1 MDKRLLVKRTLG
13 CVCAATM
20 MGATLVTHHDS
31 LNTVIAEEKT
41 VQVQKELPFIDSL
54 HYLSENSKKEFKEEL
69 SKVGEASQK
78 VKEILAKA
86 QQADKQA
93 QALAEM
99 KIPEKIPMKPLHGP
113 LYGGY
118 FRTWHDKTS
127 DPSEKDK
134 VNSMGEL
141 PKEVDLAFVFHD
153 WTKDYSLFWK
163 ELATK
168 HVPKLNKQGTRV
180 IRTIPWR
187 FLAGGDNSGIAEDA
201 SKYPNTPEGN
211 KALAKAIVDEYVYK
225 YNLDGLDVDI
235 ERDSIPKVNG
245 EVSDENL
252 KRSIHVFEEI
262 GKLIGPKG
270 ADKSRLFI
278 MDSTYMADKN
288 PLIERGAPY
297 IDLLLVQVYG
307 ARGEQGEFQNDTK
320 LVTETPE
327 ERWQGYSKYIRPEQ
341 YMVGF
346 SFYEEKAG
354 SGNLWYDINTRKD
367 EDTANGINTDITG
380 TRAERYARWQPK
392 TGGVKGGIFSYA
404 VDRDGVAHQPEK
416 VAQQDKRS
424 QMQVD
429 EITDNIFHSDYSVSK
444 ALKQVML
451 KDKSYDLID
460 EKDFPDKALR
470 EAVIAQVGTRKGD
483 LERFNGTLRLDN
495 PAIQSLEGLNKF
507 KKLSQLDLIGLSRI
521 TKLDRSVL
529 PANMKS
535 GKDTLETVLETYK
548 KNSKEEPATIPPVSL
563 TISGLTGLKELD
575 LSGFDRETLA
585 GLDAATLTSLEK
597 VDISGNKLDLA
608 PGTENRQIFDVM
620 RSTVSNHVRS
630 NEQTV
635 RFDKQKPTG
644 HYPTTYGTT
653 SLRLP
658 KAEGNIDLQSRLLF
672 GTVTNQGT
680 LINSEADYK
689 AYQNQKIAGR
699 NFVDPDYHYN
709 NFKVS
714 YDNYTLTVTDSTLG
728 TTTDKRLATDK
739 EETYNVDFFSPA
751 DKTKAVH
758 TAKVIVGDEKTM
770 MVNLAE
776 GATVIGGSA
785 DSVNARKVFDGKI
798 QSNLLTFDNQASIIF
813 EIKDPSL
820 AKYWRLFNDSSKDKD
835 DYIKEAK
842 LEVFTGQLNAEAD
855 VKTSLEK
862 SGDWV
867 TVSTYSGEEKVYSH
881 SLDNISAKYWRVT
894 VDTKGGQYSSPSL
907 PELQILGY
915 PLPNADAIMKTVTAA
930 KELSQQKDK
939 FPQQVLGELITK
951 EAAVE
956 ASLTS
961 KMFDIAVINTNVE
974 ALKNVVDEC
983 LAYDKNKETAFKA
996 TEDYRAAVNRIKAER
1011 VTAEEM
1017 AQFKDLTE
1025 KAAWLNSKIEAKL
1038 ADRGYDTDLMG
1049 LVDKLTPITE
1059 ALKLFA
1065 K

>member
-1 MDKRLLVKRTLG
+1 M
-13 CVCAATM
+13 
-20 MGATLVTHHDS
+20 
-31 LNTVIAEEKT
+31 
-41 VQVQKELPFIDSL
+41 

-69 SKVGEASQK
+69 SKAGQESQK

-93 QALAEM
+93 QELAKM

-127 DPSEKDK
+127 DPTEKDK

-141 PKEVDLAFVFHD
+141 PKEVDLAFIFHD

-187 FLAGGDNSGIAEDA
+187 FLAGGDNSGIAEDT

-225 YNLDGLDVDI
+225 YNLDGLDVDV
-235 ERDSIPKVNG
+235 EHDSIPKVDKKEDTAG
-245 EVSDENL
+245 VE
-252 KRSIHVFEEI
+252 RSIQVFEEI

-270 ADKSRLFI
+270 VDKSRLFI

-297 IDLLLVQVYG
+297 INLLLVQVYG
-307 ARGEQGEFQNDTK
+307 SQGEKGGWEPVSNRPEKTM
-320 LVTETPE
+320 E

-341 YMVGF
+341 YMIGF
-346 SFYEEKAG
+346 SFYEERAG
-354 SGNLWYDINTRKD
+354 SGNLWYDINVED
-367 EDTANGINTDITG
+367 ESNPNIGKEIKG
-380 TRAERYARWQPK
+380 TRAERYAKWQPK

-404 VDRDGVAHQPEK
+404 VDRDGVAHPK
-416 VAQQDKRS
+416 KNGYKNPKL
-424 QMQVD
+424 
-429 EITDNIFHSDYSVSK
+429 DNIVTSDYSVSK
-444 ALKQVML
+444 ALKTVML

-470 EAVIAQVGTRKGD
+470 EAVMAQVGTRKGD

-507 KKLSQLDLIGLSRI
+507 KKLAQLDLIGLSCI
-521 TKLDRSVL
+521 TKLDQSVL
-529 PANMKS
+529 PANMKP

-548 KNSKEEPATIPPVSL
+548 KDNKEEPATIPPVSL
-563 TISGLTGLKELD
+563 KVSGLTGLKELD

-608 PGTENRQIFDVM
+608 PGTENRQIFDTM
-620 RSTVSNHVRS
+620 LSTVSNHVGS
-630 NEQTV
+630 NKQTV
-635 RFDKQKPTG
+635 KFDKQKPTG
-644 HYPTTYGTT
+644 HYPDTYGKT

-658 KAEGNIDLQSRLLF
+658 VANEKVDLQSQLLF

-689 AYQNQKIAGR
+689 AYQNHKIAGR
-699 NFVDPDYHYN
+699 SFVDSNYHYN

-714 YDNYTLTVTDSTLG
+714 YESYTVKVTDSTLG
-728 TTTDKRLATDK
+728 TTTDKTLATDK
-739 EETYNVDFFSPA
+739 EETYKVDFFSPA

-776 GATVIGGSA
+776 GATVIKSEN
-785 DSVNARKVFDGKI
+785 DENAKKVFNGI
-798 QSNLLTFDNQASIIF
+798 MEYNPISTQNRASIIF

-820 AKYWRLFNDSSKDKD
+820 AKYWRLFNDSSKDKK

-862 SGDWV
+862 SDDWQ
-867 TVSTYSGEEKVYSH
+867 TVSTYSGQEQVFSH
-881 SLDNISAKYWRVT
+881 ALDNISAKYWRIT
-894 VDTKGGQYSSPSL
+894 VDTKGGNYSWPSL

-915 PLPNADAIMKTVTAA
+915 PLPNADTIMKTVTTA
-930 KELSQQKDK
+930 KGLSQQKDK
-939 FPQQVLGELITK
+939 FSQKMLDELK
-951 EAAVE
+951 
-956 ASLTS
+956 
-961 KMFDIAVINTNVE
+961 
-974 ALKNVVDEC
+974 
-983 LAYDKNKETAFKA
+983 
-996 TEDYRAAVNRIKAER
+996 IK
-1011 VTAEEM
+1011 EM
-1017 AQFKDLTE
+1017 ALETS
-1025 KAAWLNSKIEAKL
+1025 LNSKIFDVTAIN
-1038 ADRGYDTDLMG
+1038 ANAG
-1049 LVDKLTPITE
+1049 V
-1059 ALKLFA
+1059 LKDCIEKRQLL
-1065 K
+1065 KK

>member
-1 MDKRLLVKRTLG
+1 MDKHLLVKRTLG
-13 CVCAATM
+13 CVCAATL
-20 MGATLVTHHDS
+20 MGAALATHHDS
-31 LNTVIAEEKT
+31 LNTVKAEEKT
-41 VQVQKELPFIDSL
+41 VQVQKELSSIDSL

-69 SKVGEASQK
+69 SKEKVPEK

-93 QALAEM
+93 QELAKM

-127 DPSEKDK
+127 DPTEKDK

-141 PKEVDLAFVFHD
+141 PKEVDLAFIFHD

-187 FLAGGDNSGIAEDA
+187 FLAGGDNSGIAEDT

-225 YNLDGLDVDI
+225 YNLDGLDVDV
-235 ERDSIPKVNG
+235 EHDSIPKVDKKEDTAG
-245 EVSDENL
+245 VE
-252 KRSIHVFEEI
+252 RSIQVFEEI

-297 IDLLLVQVYG
+297 INLLLVQVYG
-307 ARGEQGEFQNDTK
+307 SQGEKGGWEPVSNRPEKTM
-320 LVTETPE
+320 E

-341 YMVGF
+341 YMIGF
-346 SFYEEKAG
+346 SFYEERAG
-354 SGNLWYDINTRKD
+354 SGNLWYDINSRKD
-367 EDTANGINTDITG
+367 DDKANGINTDITG

-404 VDRDGVAHQPEK
+404 IDRDGVAHQPEK

-424 QMQVD
+424 QTQVD

-444 ALKQVML
+444 ALKTVML

-470 EAVIAQVGTRKGD
+470 EAVMAQVGTRKGD

-507 KKLSQLDLIGLSRI
+507 KKLAQLDLIGLSRI
-521 TKLDRSVL
+521 TKLDQSVL
-529 PANMKS
+529 PANMKP

-548 KNSKEEPATIPPVSL
+548 KDNKEEPATIPPVSL
-563 TISGLTGLKELD
+563 KVSGLTGLKELD

-608 PGTENRQIFDVM
+608 PGTENRQIFDTM
-620 RSTVSNHVRS
+620 LSTVSNHVGS

-635 RFDKQKPTG
+635 KFDKQKPTG
-644 HYPTTYGTT
+644 HYPDTYGKT

-658 KAEGNIDLQSRLLF
+658 VAEGNIDLQSQLLF

-689 AYQNQKIAGR
+689 AYQNHKIAGR
-699 NFVDPDYHYN
+699 SFVDSNYHYN

-714 YDNYTLTVTDSTLG
+714 YENYTVKVTDSTLG
-728 TTTDKRLATDK
+728 TTTDKTLATDK
-739 EETYNVDFFSPA
+739 EETYKVDFFSPA

-758 TAKVIVGDEKTM
+758 TAKVIIGDEKTM

-785 DSVNARKVFDGKI
+785 DSQAALKAFDGVI
-798 QSNLLTFDNQASIIF
+798 EYNPISTQNRASIIF
-813 EIKDPSL
+813 EMKDPSL
-820 AKYWRLFNDSSKDKD
+820 AKYWRLFNDSSKGED

-862 SGDWV
+862 SDDWQ
-867 TVSTYSGEEKVYSH
+867 TVSTYSGQEQVFSH
-881 SLDNISAKYWRVT
+881 ALDNISAKYWRIT
-894 VDTKGGQYSSPSL
+894 VDNKKNQYGYVSL

-915 PLPNADAIMKTVTAA
+915 PLPNADTIMKTVTTA

-939 FPQQVLGELITK
+939 FSQKMLDELK
-951 EAAVE
+951 
-956 ASLTS
+956 
-961 KMFDIAVINTNVE
+961 
-974 ALKNVVDEC
+974 
-983 LAYDKNKETAFKA
+983 
-996 TEDYRAAVNRIKAER
+996 IK
-1011 VTAEEM
+1011 EM
-1017 AQFKDLTE
+1017 ALETS
-1025 KAAWLNSKIEAKL
+1025 LNSKIFDVTAIN
-1038 ADRGYDTDLMG
+1038 ANAG
-1049 LVDKLTPITE
+1049 V
-1059 ALKLFA
+1059 LKDCIEKRQLL
-1065 K
+1065 KK

>member
-1 MDKRLLVKRTLG
+1 MDKHLLVKRTLG
-13 CVCAATM
+13 CVCAATL
-20 MGATLVTHHDS
+20 MGAALATHHDS
-31 LNTVIAEEKT
+31 LNTVKAEEKT
-41 VQVQKELPFIDSL
+41 VQVQKELPSIDSL

-69 SKVGEASQK
+69 SKEKVPEK
-78 VKEILAKA
+78 VKEILEKA

-93 QALAEM
+93 QELAKM

-127 DPSEKDK
+127 DPTEKDK

-141 PKEVDLAFVFHD
+141 PKEVDLAFIFHD

-187 FLAGGDNSGIAEDA
+187 FLAGGDNSGIAEDT

-225 YNLDGLDVDI
+225 YNLDGLDVDV
-235 ERDSIPKVNG
+235 EHDSIPKVDKK
-245 EVSDENL
+245 EDTASVE
-252 KRSIHVFEEI
+252 RSIQVFEEI

-297 IDLLLVQVYG
+297 INLLLVQVYG
-307 ARGEQGEFQNDTK
+307 SQGEKGVFQNDTK
-320 LVTETPE
+320 LVTDTPE

-341 YMVGF
+341 YMIGF
-346 SFYEEKAG
+346 SFYEERAG
-354 SGNLWYDINTRKD
+354 SGNLWYDINSRKD
-367 EDTANGINTDITG
+367 EDKANGINTDITG

-404 VDRDGVAHQPEK
+404 IDRDGVAHQPEK
-416 VAQQDKRS
+416 VAQQDKRR
-424 QMQVD
+424 QTQVD

-444 ALKQVML
+444 ALKTVML

-470 EAVIAQVGTRKGD
+470 EAVMAQVGTRKGD

-507 KKLSQLDLIGLSRI
+507 KKLAQLDLIGLSRI
-521 TKLDRSVL
+521 TKLDQSVL
-529 PANMKS
+529 PANMKP

-548 KNSKEEPATIPPVSL
+548 KDNKEEPATIPPVSL
-563 TISGLTGLKELD
+563 KVSGLTGLKELD

-608 PGTENRQIFDVM
+608 PGTENRQIFDTM
-620 RSTVSNHVRS
+620 LSTVSNHVGS
-630 NEQTV
+630 NKQTV
-635 RFDKQKPTG
+635 KFDKQKPTG
-644 HYPTTYGTT
+644 HYPDTYGKT

-658 KAEGNIDLQSRLLF
+658 VANEKVDLQSQLLF

-689 AYQNQKIAGR
+689 AYQNHKIVGR
-699 NFVDPDYHYN
+699 SFVDSNYHYN

-714 YDNYTLTVTDSTLG
+714 YESYTVKVTDSTLG
-728 TTTDKRLATDK
+728 TTTDKTLATDK
-739 EETYNVDFFSPA
+739 EETYKVDFFSPA

-776 GATVIGGSA
+776 GATVIKSEN
-785 DSVNARKVFDGKI
+785 DENAKKVFNGI
-798 QSNLLTFDNQASIIF
+798 MEYNPISTQNRASIIF
-813 EIKDPSL
+813 EMKDPSL
-820 AKYWRLFNDSSKDKD
+820 AKYWRLFNDSSKDKK

-862 SGDWV
+862 SDDWQ
-867 TVSTYSGEEKVYSH
+867 TVSTYSGQEQVFSH
-881 SLDNISAKYWRVT
+881 ALDNISAKYWRIT
-894 VDTKGGQYSSPSL
+894 VDTKGGNYSWPSL

-915 PLPNADAIMKTVTAA
+915 PLPNADTIMKTVTTA
-930 KELSQQKDK
+930 KGLSQQKDK
-939 FPQQVLGELITK
+939 FSQKMLDELK
-951 EAAVE
+951 
-956 ASLTS
+956 
-961 KMFDIAVINTNVE
+961 
-974 ALKNVVDEC
+974 
-983 LAYDKNKETAFKA
+983 
-996 TEDYRAAVNRIKAER
+996 IK
-1011 VTAEEM
+1011 EM
-1017 AQFKDLTE
+1017 ALETS
-1025 KAAWLNSKIEAKL
+1025 LNSKIFDVTAIN
-1038 ADRGYDTDLMG
+1038 ANAG
-1049 LVDKLTPITE
+1049 V
-1059 ALKLFA
+1059 LKDCIEKRQLL
-1065 K
+1065 KK

>member
-1 MDKRLLVKRTLG
+1 
-13 CVCAATM
+13 
-20 MGATLVTHHDS
+20 
-31 LNTVIAEEKT
+31 
-41 VQVQKELPFIDSL
+41 
-54 HYLSENSKKEFKEEL
+54 
-69 SKVGEASQK
+69 
-78 VKEILAKA
+78 
-86 QQADKQA
+86 
-93 QALAEM
+93 
-99 KIPEKIPMKPLHGP
+99 
-113 LYGGY
+113 
-118 FRTWHDKTS
+118 
-127 DPSEKDK
+127 
-134 VNSMGEL
+134 
-141 PKEVDLAFVFHD
+141 
-153 WTKDYSLFWK
+153 
-163 ELATK
+163 
-168 HVPKLNKQGTRV
+168 
-180 IRTIPWR
+180 
-187 FLAGGDNSGIAEDA
+187 
-201 SKYPNTPEGN
+201 
-211 KALAKAIVDEYVYK
+211 
-225 YNLDGLDVDI
+225 
-235 ERDSIPKVNG
+235 
-245 EVSDENL
+245 
-252 KRSIHVFEEI
+252 
-262 GKLIGPKG
+262 
-270 ADKSRLFI
+270 
-278 MDSTYMADKN
+278 
-288 PLIERGAPY
+288 
-297 IDLLLVQVYG
+297 
-307 ARGEQGEFQNDTK
+307 
-320 LVTETPE
+320 
-327 ERWQGYSKYIRPEQ
+327 
-341 YMVGF
+341 
-346 SFYEEKAG
+346 
-354 SGNLWYDINTRKD
+354 
-367 EDTANGINTDITG
+367 
-380 TRAERYARWQPK
+380 
-392 TGGVKGGIFSYA
+392 
-404 VDRDGVAHQPEK
+404 
-416 VAQQDKRS
+416 
-424 QMQVD
+424 
-429 EITDNIFHSDYSVSK
+429 
-444 ALKQVML
+444 
-451 KDKSYDLID
+451 
-460 EKDFPDKALR
+460 
-470 EAVIAQVGTRKGD
+470 
-483 LERFNGTLRLDN
+483 
-495 PAIQSLEGLNKF
+495 
-507 KKLSQLDLIGLSRI
+507 
-521 TKLDRSVL
+521 
-529 PANMKS
+529 MKS

-620 RSTVSNHVRS
+620 RSTVSNHVGS

-644 HYPTTYGTT
+644 HYPTTYSTT

-658 KAEGNIDLQSRLLF
+658 VAEGNIDLQSRLLF

-689 AYQNQKIAGR
+689 AYQNQKIAGH

-776 GATVIGGSA
+776 GATVIKSEN
-785 DSVNARKVFDGKI
+785 DENAKKVFNGIMEYNPLSFNNK
-798 QSNLLTFDNQASIIF
+798 SSIIF

-867 TVSTYSGEEKVYSH
+867 TVSTYSGEEKIYSH

-894 VDTKGGQYSSPSL
+894 VDTKGGNYSWPSL

-939 FPQQVLGELITK
+939 FPQQVLDELTAK
-951 EAAVE
+951 EAVVE
-956 ASLTS
+956 ASLNS
-961 KMFDIAVINTNVE
+961 KLFDTAVINTNVE

-983 LAYDKNKETAFKA
+983 LAYDKNKETAFKV
-996 TEDYRAAVNRIKAER
+996 TEDYQAAVNRIKAER
-1011 VTAEEM
+1011 VTVEEM

-1025 KAAWLNSKIEAKL
+1025 KATSLNSKIEAKL
-1038 ADRGYDTDLMG
+1038 SDRGYDEDLMG
-1049 LVDKLTPITE
+1049 LVDKLTHITE

>member
-1 MDKRLLVKRTLG
+1 
-13 CVCAATM
+13 
-20 MGATLVTHHDS
+20 
-31 LNTVIAEEKT
+31 
-41 VQVQKELPFIDSL
+41 
-54 HYLSENSKKEFKEEL
+54 
-69 SKVGEASQK
+69 
-78 VKEILAKA
+78 
-86 QQADKQA
+86 
-93 QALAEM
+93 
-99 KIPEKIPMKPLHGP
+99 MKPLHGP

-127 DPSEKDK
+127 DPTEKDK

-141 PKEVDLAFVFHD
+141 PKEVDLAFIFHD

-187 FLAGGDNSGIAEDA
+187 FLAGGDNSGIAEDT

-225 YNLDGLDVDI
+225 YNLDGLDVDV
-235 ERDSIPKVNG
+235 EHDSIPKVNG
-245 EVSDENL
+245 KASDENL
-252 KRSIHVFEEI
+252 KRSIDVFEEI

-270 ADKSRLFI
+270 VDKSRLFI

-341 YMVGF
+341 YMIGF
-346 SFYEEKAG
+346 SFYEERAG
-354 SGNLWYDINTRKD
+354 SGNLWYDINSRKD
-367 EDTANGINTDITG
+367 DDKANGINTDITG

-404 VDRDGVAHQPEK
+404 IDRDGVAHQPKQIAEK
-416 VAQQDKRS
+416 DK
-424 QMQVD
+424 QNVKNNQPQIP

-444 ALKQVML
+444 ALKTVML

-470 EAVIAQVGTRKGD
+470 EAVMAQVGTRKGD

-507 KKLSQLDLIGLSRI
+507 KKLAQLDLIGLSRI
-521 TKLDRSVL
+521 TKLDQSVL
-529 PANMKS
+529 PANMKP

-548 KNSKEEPATIPPVSL
+548 KDNKEEPATIPPVSL
-563 TISGLTGLKELD
+563 KVSGLTGLKELD

-608 PGTENRQIFDVM
+608 PGTENRQIFDTM
-620 RSTVSNHVRS
+620 LSTISNHVGS

-635 RFDKQKPTG
+635 KFDKQKPTG
-644 HYPTTYGTT
+644 HYPDTYGKT

-658 KAEGNIDLQSRLLF
+658 VAEGNIDLQSQLLF

-689 AYQNQKIAGR
+689 AYQNHKIAGR
-699 NFVDPDYHYN
+699 SFVDSNYHYN

-714 YDNYTLTVTDSTLG
+714 YENYTVKVTDSTLG
-728 TTTDKRLATDK
+728 TTTDKTLATDK
-739 EETYNVDFFSPA
+739 EETYKVDFFSPA

-785 DSVNARKVFDGKI
+785 DSQAALKAFDGVI
-798 QSNLLTFDNQASIIF
+798 EYNPISTQNRASIIF
-813 EIKDPSL
+813 EMKDPSL
-820 AKYWRLFNDSSKDKD
+820 AKYWRLFNDSSKGED

-862 SGDWV
+862 SDDWQ
-867 TVSTYSGEEKVYSH
+867 TVSTYSGQEQVFSH
-881 SLDNISAKYWRVT
+881 ALDNISAKYWRVT
-894 VDTKGGQYSSPSL
+894 VDTKGGNYSWPSL

-915 PLPNADAIMKTVTAA
+915 PLPNADTIMKTVTTA

-939 FPQQVLGELITK
+939 FSQKILDELK
-951 EAAVE
+951 
-956 ASLTS
+956 
-961 KMFDIAVINTNVE
+961 
-974 ALKNVVDEC
+974 
-983 LAYDKNKETAFKA
+983 
-996 TEDYRAAVNRIKAER
+996 IK
-1011 VTAEEM
+1011 EM
-1017 AQFKDLTE
+1017 ALETS
-1025 KAAWLNSKIEAKL
+1025 LNSKIFDVTAID
-1038 ADRGYDTDLMG
+1038 ANAG
-1049 LVDKLTPITE
+1049 V
-1059 ALKLFA
+1059 LKDCIEKRQLL
-1065 K
+1065 KK

>member
-1 MDKRLLVKRTLG
+1 MDKHLLVKRTLG
-13 CVCAATM
+13 CVCAATL
-20 MGATLVTHHDS
+20 MGAALATHHDS
-31 LNTVIAEEKT
+31 LNTVKAEEKT
-41 VQVQKELPFIDSL
+41 VQVQKELSSIDSL

-69 SKVGEASQK
+69 SKARQESQK

-93 QALAEM
+93 QELAKM

-127 DPSEKDK
+127 DPTEKDK

-141 PKEVDLAFVFHD
+141 PKEVDLAFIFHD

-225 YNLDGLDVDI
+225 YNLDGLDVDV
-235 ERDSIPKVNG
+235 EHDSIPKVNG
-245 EVSDENL
+245 EASDENL
-252 KRSIHVFEEI
+252 KRSIDVFEEI

-270 ADKSRLFI
+270 TDKSRLFI

-288 PLIERGAPY
+288 PLIEQGAPY
-297 IDLLLVQVYG
+297 INLLLVQVYG
-307 ARGEQGEFQNDTK
+307 SQGEKGGWEPVSNRPEKTM
-320 LVTETPE
+320 E

-341 YMVGF
+341 YMIGF
-346 SFYEEKAG
+346 SFYEERAG
-354 SGNLWYDINTRKD
+354 SGNLWYDINVED
-367 EDTANGINTDITG
+367 ESNPNIGKEIKG
-380 TRAERYARWQPK
+380 TRAERYAKWQPK

-404 VDRDGVAHQPEK
+404 VDRDGVAHPK
-416 VAQQDKRS
+416 KNGYKNPKL
-424 QMQVD
+424 
-429 EITDNIFHSDYSVSK
+429 DNIVTSDYSVSK
-444 ALKQVML
+444 ALKTVML

-470 EAVIAQVGTRKGD
+470 EAVMAQVGTRKGD

-507 KKLSQLDLIGLSRI
+507 KKLAQLDLIGLSRI
-521 TKLDRSVL
+521 TKLDQSVL
-529 PANMKS
+529 PANMKP

-548 KNSKEEPATIPPVSL
+548 KDNKEEPATIPPVSL
-563 TISGLTGLKELD
+563 KVSGLTGLKELD

-608 PGTENRQIFDVM
+608 PGTQNRQIFDTM
-620 RSTVSNHVRS
+620 LSTVSNHVGS

-635 RFDKQKPTG
+635 KFDKQKPTG
-644 HYPTTYGTT
+644 HYPDTYGKT

-658 KAEGNIDLQSRLLF
+658 VANEKVDLQSQLLF

-689 AYQNQKIAGR
+689 AYQNHKIAGR
-699 NFVDPDYHYN
+699 SFVDSNYHYN

-714 YDNYTLTVTDSTLG
+714 YENYTVKVTDSTLG
-728 TTTDKRLATDK
+728 TTTDKTLATDK
-739 EETYNVDFFSPA
+739 EETYKVDFFSPA

-770 MVNLAE
+770 MVNLAA
-776 GATVIGGSA
+776 GATVIKSEN
-785 DSVNARKVFDGKI
+785 DENAKKVFNGIMEYNPLSFNNK
-798 QSNLLTFDNQASIIF
+798 SSIIF
-813 EIKDPSL
+813 EMKDPSL
-820 AKYWRLFNDSSKDKD
+820 AKYWRLFNDSSKGKD

-862 SGDWV
+862 SDDWQ
-867 TVSTYSGEEKVYSH
+867 TVSTYSGQEQVFSH
-881 SLDNISAKYWRVT
+881 ALDNISAKYWRIT
-894 VDTKGGQYSSPSL
+894 VDNKKNQYGCVSL

-915 PLPNADAIMKTVTAA
+915 PLPNADTIMKTVTAA

-939 FPQQVLGELITK
+939 FSQKMLDELK
-951 EAAVE
+951 
-956 ASLTS
+956 
-961 KMFDIAVINTNVE
+961 
-974 ALKNVVDEC
+974 
-983 LAYDKNKETAFKA
+983 
-996 TEDYRAAVNRIKAER
+996 IK
-1011 VTAEEM
+1011 EM
-1017 AQFKDLTE
+1017 ALETS
-1025 KAAWLNSKIEAKL
+1025 LNSKIFDVTAIN
-1038 ADRGYDTDLMG
+1038 ANAG
-1049 LVDKLTPITE
+1049 V
-1059 ALKLFA
+1059 LKDCIEKRQLL
-1065 K
+1065 KK

>member
-1 MDKRLLVKRTLG
+1 MVYQLGSHDLVPKIRSVQMDKHLLVKRTLG
-13 CVCAATM
+13 CVCAATL
-20 MGATLVTHHDS
+20 MGAALATHHDS
-31 LNTVIAEEKT
+31 LNTVKAEEKT
-41 VQVQKELPFIDSL
+41 VQVQKELSSIDSL

-69 SKVGEASQK
+69 SKEKVPEK

-93 QALAEM
+93 QELTKM

-127 DPSEKDK
+127 DPTEKDK

-141 PKEVDLAFVFHD
+141 PKEVDLAFIFHD

-225 YNLDGLDVDI
+225 YNLDGLDVDV
-235 ERDSIPKVNG
+235 EHDSIPKVNG
-245 EVSDENL
+245 EASDENL
-252 KRSIHVFEEI
+252 KRSIDVFEEI

-341 YMVGF
+341 YMIGF
-346 SFYEEKAG
+346 SFYEERAG
-354 SGNLWYDINTRKD
+354 SGNLWYDINSRKD

-392 TGGVKGGIFSYA
+392 TGGIKGGIFSYA
-404 VDRDGVAHQPEK
+404 IDRDGVAHQPKQIAEK
-416 VAQQDKRS
+416 DK
-424 QMQVD
+424 QNVKNNQPQIP

-444 ALKQVML
+444 ALKTVML

-470 EAVIAQVGTRKGD
+470 EAVMAQVGTRKGD

-507 KKLSQLDLIGLSRI
+507 KKLAQLDLIGLSRI

-529 PANMKS
+529 PANMKP

-548 KNSKEEPATIPPVSL
+548 KDNKEEPATIPPVSL
-563 TISGLTGLKELD
+563 KVSGLTGLKELD

-608 PGTENRQIFDVM
+608 PGTENRQIFDTM
-620 RSTVSNHVRS
+620 LSTVSNHVGS

-635 RFDKQKPTG
+635 KFDKQKPTG
-644 HYPTTYGTT
+644 HYPDTYGKT

-658 KAEGNIDLQSRLLF
+658 VAEGNIDLQSQLLF

-689 AYQNQKIAGR
+689 AYQNHKIAGR
-699 NFVDPDYHYN
+699 SFVDSNYHYS

-714 YDNYTLTVTDSTLG
+714 YENYTVKVTDSTLG
-728 TTTDKRLATDK
+728 TTTDKTLATDK
-739 EETYNVDFFSPA
+739 EETYKVDFFSPA
-751 DKTKAVH
+751 DKTKAIH

-770 MVNLAE
+770 MVNLAA

-785 DSVNARKVFDGKI
+785 DKEMSRNVFDGSLGGDR
-798 QSNLLTFDNQASIIF
+798 SNLLGMSGPKSTIIF
-813 EIKDPSL
+813 NLKESGIVKHWRFFNDRARSPQNPAEDIQEIKLQVFDSE
-820 AKYWRLFNDSSKDKD
+820 KYDIETLLKTPNQFDKD
-835 DYIKEAK
+835 DYWIT
-842 LEVFTGQLNAEAD
+842 VD
-855 VKTSLEK
+855 SYK
-862 SGDWV
+862 SKSE
-867 TVSTYSGEEKVYSH
+867 TVNNYDQVLKM
-881 SLDNISAKYWRVT
+881 NSAKYWRVT
-894 VDTKGGQYSSPSL
+894 VDTKGGNYSWPSL

-915 PLPNADAIMKTVTAA
+915 PLPNADTIMKTVTTA
-930 KELSQQKDK
+930 KGLSQQKDK
-939 FPQQVLGELITK
+939 FSQKMLDELK
-951 EAAVE
+951 
-956 ASLTS
+956 
-961 KMFDIAVINTNVE
+961 
-974 ALKNVVDEC
+974 
-983 LAYDKNKETAFKA
+983 
-996 TEDYRAAVNRIKAER
+996 IK
-1011 VTAEEM
+1011 EM
-1017 AQFKDLTE
+1017 ALETS
-1025 KAAWLNSKIEAKL
+1025 LNSKIFDVTAIN
-1038 ADRGYDTDLMG
+1038 ANAG
-1049 LVDKLTPITE
+1049 V
-1059 ALKLFA
+1059 LKDCIEKRQLL
-1065 K
+1065 KK

>member
-1 MDKRLLVKRTLG
+1 MDKHLLVKRTLG
-13 CVCAATM
+13 CVCAATL
-20 MGATLVTHHDS
+20 MGAALATHHDS
-31 LNTVIAEEKT
+31 LNTVKAEEKT
-41 VQVQKELPFIDSL
+41 VQVQKELSSIDSL

-69 SKVGEASQK
+69 SKEKVPEK

-93 QALAEM
+93 QELTKM

-127 DPSEKDK
+127 DPTEKDK

-141 PKEVDLAFVFHD
+141 PKEVDLAFIFHD

-225 YNLDGLDVDI
+225 YNLDGLDVDV
-235 ERDSIPKVNG
+235 EHDSIPKVNG
-245 EVSDENL
+245 EASDENL
-252 KRSIHVFEEI
+252 KRSIDVFEEI

-278 MDSTYMADKN
+278 IDSTYMADKN

-341 YMVGF
+341 YMIGF
-346 SFYEEKAG
+346 SFYEERAG
-354 SGNLWYDINTRKD
+354 SGNLWYDINSRKD

-392 TGGVKGGIFSYA
+392 TGGIKGGIFSYA
-404 VDRDGVAHQPEK
+404 IDRDGVAHQPKQIAEK
-416 VAQQDKRS
+416 DK
-424 QMQVD
+424 QNVKNNQPQIP

-444 ALKQVML
+444 ALKTVML

-470 EAVIAQVGTRKGD
+470 EAVMAQVGTRKGD

-507 KKLSQLDLIGLSRI
+507 KKLAQLDLIGLSRI

-529 PANMKS
+529 PANMKP

-548 KNSKEEPATIPPVSL
+548 KDNKEEPATIPPVSL
-563 TISGLTGLKELD
+563 KVSGLTGLKELD
-575 LSGFDRETLA
+575 LSGFDRETLT

-608 PGTENRQIFDVM
+608 PGTENRQIFDTM
-620 RSTVSNHVRS
+620 LSTVSNHVGS

-635 RFDKQKPTG
+635 KFDKQKPTG
-644 HYPTTYGTT
+644 HYPDTYGKT

-658 KAEGNIDLQSRLLF
+658 VAEGNIDLQSQLLF

-689 AYQNQKIAGR
+689 AYQNHKIAGR
-699 NFVDPDYHYN
+699 SFVDSNYHYS

-714 YDNYTLTVTDSTLG
+714 YENYTVKVTDSTLG
-728 TTTDKRLATDK
+728 TTTDKTLATDK
-739 EETYNVDFFSPA
+739 EETYKVDFFSPA
-751 DKTKAVH
+751 DKTKAIH

-770 MVNLAE
+770 MVNLAA

-785 DSVNARKVFDGKI
+785 DKEMSRNVFDGSLGGDR
-798 QSNLLTFDNQASIIF
+798 SNLLGMSGPKSTIIF
-813 EIKDPSL
+813 NLKESGIVKHWRFFNDRARSPQNPAEDIQEIKLQVFDSE
-820 AKYWRLFNDSSKDKD
+820 KYDIETLLKTPNQFDKD
-835 DYIKEAK
+835 DYWIT
-842 LEVFTGQLNAEAD
+842 VD
-855 VKTSLEK
+855 SYK
-862 SGDWV
+862 SKSE
-867 TVSTYSGEEKVYSH
+867 TVNNYDQVLKM
-881 SLDNISAKYWRVT
+881 NSAKYWRVT
-894 VDTKGGQYSSPSL
+894 VDTKGGNYSWPSL

-915 PLPNADAIMKTVTAA
+915 PLPNADTIMKTVTTA
-930 KELSQQKDK
+930 KGLSQQKDK
-939 FPQQVLGELITK
+939 FSQKMLDELK
-951 EAAVE
+951 
-956 ASLTS
+956 
-961 KMFDIAVINTNVE
+961 
-974 ALKNVVDEC
+974 
-983 LAYDKNKETAFKA
+983 
-996 TEDYRAAVNRIKAER
+996 IK
-1011 VTAEEM
+1011 EM
-1017 AQFKDLTE
+1017 ALETS
-1025 KAAWLNSKIEAKL
+1025 LNSKIFDVTAIN
-1038 ADRGYDTDLMG
+1038 ANAG
-1049 LVDKLTPITE
+1049 V
-1059 ALKLFA
+1059 LKDCIEKRQLL
-1065 K
+1065 KK

>member
-1 MDKRLLVKRTLG
+1 MDKHLLVKRTLG
-13 CVCAATM
+13 CVCAATL
-20 MGATLVTHHDS
+20 MGAALATHHDS
-31 LNTVIAEEKT
+31 LNTVKAEEKT
-41 VQVQKELPFIDSL
+41 VQVQKELPSIDSL

-69 SKVGEASQK
+69 SKAGQESQK
-78 VKEILAKA
+78 GKEILAKA

-93 QALAEM
+93 QELAKM

-127 DPSEKDK
+127 DPTEKDK

-141 PKEVDLAFVFHD
+141 PKEVDLAFIFHD

-225 YNLDGLDVDI
+225 YNLDGLDVDV
-235 ERDSIPKVNG
+235 EHDSIPKVNG
-245 EVSDENL
+245 EASDENL
-252 KRSIHVFEEI
+252 KRSIQVFEEI

-297 IDLLLVQVYG
+297 INLLLVQVYG
-307 ARGEQGEFQNDTK
+307 SQGEKGVFQNDTK
-320 LVTETPE
+320 LVTDTPE

-341 YMVGF
+341 YMIGF
-346 SFYEEKAG
+346 SFYEERAG
-354 SGNLWYDINTRKD
+354 SGNLWYDINSRKD
-367 EDTANGINTDITG
+367 EDKANGINTDITG

-404 VDRDGVAHQPEK
+404 IDRDGVAHQPEK

-424 QMQVD
+424 QTQVD

-444 ALKQVML
+444 ALKTVML

-470 EAVIAQVGTRKGD
+470 EAVMAQVGTRKGD

-507 KKLSQLDLIGLSRI
+507 KKLAQLDLIGLSRI

-529 PANMKS
+529 PANMKPD
-535 GKDTLETVLETYK
+535 KDTLETVLETYK
-548 KNSKEEPATIPPVSL
+548 KDNKEEPATIPPVSL
-563 TISGLTGLKELD
+563 KVSGLTGLKELD

-608 PGTENRQIFDVM
+608 PGTENRQIFDTM
-620 RSTVSNHVRS
+620 LSTVSNHVGS

-635 RFDKQKPTG
+635 KFDKQKPTG
-644 HYPTTYGTT
+644 HYPDTYGKT

-658 KAEGNIDLQSRLLF
+658 VAEGNIDLQSQLLF

-689 AYQNQKIAGR
+689 AYQNHKIAGR
-699 NFVDPDYHYN
+699 SFVDSNYHYN

-714 YDNYTLTVTDSTLG
+714 YENYTVKVTDSTLG
-728 TTTDKRLATDK
+728 TTTDKTLATDK
-739 EETYNVDFFSPA
+739 EETYKVDFFSPA

-758 TAKVIVGDEKTM
+758 TAKVIIGDEKTM

-785 DSVNARKVFDGKI
+785 DSQAALKAFDGVI
-798 QSNLLTFDNQASIIF
+798 EYNPISTQNRASIIF
-813 EIKDPSL
+813 EMKDPSL
-820 AKYWRLFNDSSKDKD
+820 AKYWRLFNDSSKGED

-862 SGDWV
+862 SDDWQ
-867 TVSTYSGEEKVYSH
+867 TVSTYSGQEQVFSH
-881 SLDNISAKYWRVT
+881 ALDNISAKYWRIT
-894 VDTKGGQYSSPSL
+894 VDNKKNQYGYVSL

-915 PLPNADAIMKTVTAA
+915 PLPNADTIMKTVTTA

-939 FPQQVLGELITK
+939 FSQKMLDELK
-951 EAAVE
+951 
-956 ASLTS
+956 
-961 KMFDIAVINTNVE
+961 
-974 ALKNVVDEC
+974 
-983 LAYDKNKETAFKA
+983 
-996 TEDYRAAVNRIKAER
+996 IK
-1011 VTAEEM
+1011 EM
-1017 AQFKDLTE
+1017 ALETS
-1025 KAAWLNSKIEAKL
+1025 LNSKIFDVTAIN
-1038 ADRGYDTDLMG
+1038 ANAG
-1049 LVDKLTPITE
+1049 V
-1059 ALKLFA
+1059 LKDCIEKRQLL
-1065 K
+1065 KK

>member
-1 MDKRLLVKRTLG
+1 MDKHLLVKRTLG
-13 CVCAATM
+13 CVCAATL
-20 MGATLVTHHDS
+20 MGAALATHHDS
-31 LNTVIAEEKT
+31 LNTVKAEEKT
-41 VQVQKELPFIDSL
+41 VQVQKELSSIDSL

-69 SKVGEASQK
+69 SKAGQESQK

-93 QALAEM
+93 QELAKM

-127 DPSEKDK
+127 DPTEKDK

-141 PKEVDLAFVFHD
+141 PKEVDLAFIFHD

-187 FLAGGDNSGIAEDA
+187 FLAGGDNSGIAEDT

-225 YNLDGLDVDI
+225 YNLDGLDVDV
-235 ERDSIPKVNG
+235 EHDSIPKVNG
-245 EVSDENL
+245 EASDENL
-252 KRSIHVFEEI
+252 KRSIDVFEEI

-270 ADKSRLFI
+270 VDKSRLFI

-341 YMVGF
+341 YMIGF
-346 SFYEEKAG
+346 SFYEERAG
-354 SGNLWYDINTRKD
+354 SGNLWYDINSRKD

-392 TGGVKGGIFSYA
+392 TGGIKGGIFSYA
-404 VDRDGVAHQPEK
+404 IDRDGVAHQPKQIAEK
-416 VAQQDKRS
+416 DK
-424 QMQVD
+424 QNVKNNQPQIP

-444 ALKQVML
+444 ALKTVML

-470 EAVIAQVGTRKGD
+470 EAVMAQVGTRKGD

-507 KKLSQLDLIGLSRI
+507 KKLTQLDLIGLSRI
-521 TKLDRSVL
+521 TKLDQSVL
-529 PANMKS
+529 PANMKP

-548 KNSKEEPATIPPVSL
+548 KDNKEEPATIPPVSL
-563 TISGLTGLKELD
+563 KVSGLTGLKELD

-608 PGTENRQIFDVM
+608 PGTENRQIFDTM
-620 RSTVSNHVRS
+620 LSTINNHVGS

-635 RFDKQKPTG
+635 KFDKQKPTG
-644 HYPTTYGTT
+644 HYPDTYGKT

-658 KAEGNIDLQSRLLF
+658 VANEKVDLQSQLLF

-689 AYQNQKIAGR
+689 AYQNHKIAGR
-699 NFVDPDYHYN
+699 SFVDSNYHYN

-714 YDNYTLTVTDSTLG
+714 YENYTVKVTDSTLG
-728 TTTDKRLATDK
+728 TTTDKTLATDK
-739 EETYNVDFFSPA
+739 EETYKVDFFSPA

-776 GATVIGGSA
+776 GATVIKSEN
-785 DSVNARKVFDGKI
+785 DENAKKVFNGI
-798 QSNLLTFDNQASIIF
+798 MEYNPISTQNRASIIF
-813 EIKDPSL
+813 EMKDPSL
-820 AKYWRLFNDSSKDKD
+820 AKYWRLFNNSSKGED

-862 SGDWV
+862 SDDWQ
-867 TVSTYSGEEKVYSH
+867 TVSTYSGQEQVFSH
-881 SLDNISAKYWRVT
+881 ALDNISAKYWRIT
-894 VDTKGGQYSSPSL
+894 VDNKKNQYGYVSL

-915 PLPNADAIMKTVTAA
+915 PLPNADTIMKTVTTA
-930 KELSQQKDK
+930 KGLSQQKDK
-939 FPQQVLGELITK
+939 FSQKMLDELK
-951 EAAVE
+951 
-956 ASLTS
+956 
-961 KMFDIAVINTNVE
+961 
-974 ALKNVVDEC
+974 
-983 LAYDKNKETAFKA
+983 
-996 TEDYRAAVNRIKAER
+996 IK
-1011 VTAEEM
+1011 EM
-1017 AQFKDLTE
+1017 ALETS
-1025 KAAWLNSKIEAKL
+1025 LNSKIFDVTAIN
-1038 ADRGYDTDLMG
+1038 ANAG
-1049 LVDKLTPITE
+1049 V
-1059 ALKLFA
+1059 LKDCIEKRQLL
-1065 K
+1065 KK

>member
-1 MDKRLLVKRTLG
+1 MDKHLLVKRTLG
-13 CVCAATM
+13 CVCAATL
-20 MGATLVTHHDS
+20 MGAALATHHDS
-31 LNTVIAEEKT
+31 LNTVKAEEKT
-41 VQVQKELPFIDSL
+41 VQVQKELSSIDSL

-69 SKVGEASQK
+69 SKEKVPEK

-93 QALAEM
+93 QELTKM

-127 DPSEKDK
+127 DPTEKDK

-141 PKEVDLAFVFHD
+141 PKEVDLAFIFHD

-225 YNLDGLDVDI
+225 YNLDGLDVDV
-235 ERDSIPKVNG
+235 EHDSIPKVNG
-245 EVSDENL
+245 EASDENL
-252 KRSIHVFEEI
+252 KRSIDVFEEI

-341 YMVGF
+341 YMIGF
-346 SFYEEKAG
+346 SFYEERAG
-354 SGNLWYDINTRKD
+354 SGNLWYDINSRKD

-392 TGGVKGGIFSYA
+392 TGGIKGGIFSYA
-404 VDRDGVAHQPEK
+404 IDRDGVAHQPKQIAEK
-416 VAQQDKRS
+416 DK
-424 QMQVD
+424 QNVKNNQPQIP

-444 ALKQVML
+444 ALKTVML

-470 EAVIAQVGTRKGD
+470 EAVMAQVGTRKGD

-507 KKLSQLDLIGLSRI
+507 KKLAQLDLIGLSRI

-529 PANMKS
+529 PANMKP

-548 KNSKEEPATIPPVSL
+548 KDNKEEPATIPPVSL
-563 TISGLTGLKELD
+563 KVSGLTGLKELD

-608 PGTENRQIFDVM
+608 PGTENRQIFDTM
-620 RSTVSNHVRS
+620 LSTVSNHVGS

-635 RFDKQKPTG
+635 KFDKQKPTG
-644 HYPTTYGTT
+644 HYPDTYGKT

-658 KAEGNIDLQSRLLF
+658 VAEGNIDLQSQLLF

-689 AYQNQKIAGR
+689 AYQNHEIAGR
-699 NFVDPDYHYN
+699 SFVDSNYHYS

-714 YDNYTLTVTDSTLG
+714 YENYTVKVTDSTLG
-728 TTTDKRLATDK
+728 TTTDKTLATDK
-739 EETYNVDFFSPA
+739 EETYKVDFFSPA
-751 DKTKAVH
+751 DKTKAIH
-758 TAKVIVGDEKTM
+758 TAKVIVGDEKNM
-770 MVNLAE
+770 MVNLAAD
-776 GATVIGGSA
+776 ATVIGGSA
-785 DSVNARKVFDGKI
+785 DKEMSRNVFDGSLGGDR
-798 QSNLLTFDNQASIIF
+798 SNLLGMSGPKSTIIF
-813 EIKDPSL
+813 NLKESGIVKHWRFFNDRARSPQNPAEDIQEIKLQVFDSE
-820 AKYWRLFNDSSKDKD
+820 KYDIETLLKTPNQFDKD
-835 DYIKEAK
+835 DYWIT
-842 LEVFTGQLNAEAD
+842 VD
-855 VKTSLEK
+855 SYK
-862 SGDWV
+862 SKSE
-867 TVSTYSGEEKVYSH
+867 TVNNYDQVLKM
-881 SLDNISAKYWRVT
+881 NSAKYWRVT
-894 VDTKGGQYSSPSL
+894 VDTKGGNYSWPSL

-915 PLPNADAIMKTVTAA
+915 PLPNADTIMKTVTTA
-930 KELSQQKDK
+930 KGLSQQKDK
-939 FPQQVLGELITK
+939 FSQKMLDELK
-951 EAAVE
+951 
-956 ASLTS
+956 
-961 KMFDIAVINTNVE
+961 
-974 ALKNVVDEC
+974 
-983 LAYDKNKETAFKA
+983 
-996 TEDYRAAVNRIKAER
+996 IK
-1011 VTAEEM
+1011 EM
-1017 AQFKDLTE
+1017 ALETS
-1025 KAAWLNSKIEAKL
+1025 LNSKIFDVTAIN
-1038 ADRGYDTDLMG
+1038 ANAG
-1049 LVDKLTPITE
+1049 V
-1059 ALKLFA
+1059 LKDCIEKRQLL
-1065 K
+1065 KK

>member
-1 MDKRLLVKRTLG
+1 MDKHLLVKRTLG
-13 CVCAATM
+13 CVCAATL
-20 MGATLVTHHDS
+20 MGAALATHHDS
-31 LNTVIAEEKT
+31 LNTVKAEEKT
-41 VQVQKELPFIDSL
+41 VQVQKELSSIDSL

-69 SKVGEASQK
+69 SKAGQESQK

-93 QALAEM
+93 QELAKM

-127 DPSEKDK
+127 DPTEKDK

-141 PKEVDLAFVFHD
+141 PKEVDLAFIFHD

-187 FLAGGDNSGIAEDA
+187 FLAGGDNSGIAEDT

-225 YNLDGLDVDI
+225 YNLDGLDVDV
-235 ERDSIPKVNG
+235 EHDSIPKVNG
-245 EVSDENL
+245 KASDENL
-252 KRSIHVFEEI
+252 KRSIQVFEEI

-270 ADKSRLFI
+270 VDKSRLFI

-297 IDLLLVQVYG
+297 INLLLVQIYG
-307 ARGEQGEFQNDTK
+307 SQGEKGVFQNDTK
-320 LVTETPE
+320 LVTDTPE

-341 YMVGF
+341 YMIGF
-346 SFYEEKAG
+346 SFYEERAG
-354 SGNLWYDINTRKD
+354 SGNLWYDINSRKD
-367 EDTANGINTDITG
+367 DDKANGINTDITG

-404 VDRDGVAHQPEK
+404 IDRDGVAHQPEK

-424 QMQVD
+424 QTQVD

-444 ALKQVML
+444 ALKTVML

-470 EAVIAQVGTRKGD
+470 EAVMAQVGTRKGD

-507 KKLSQLDLIGLSRI
+507 KKLAQLDLIGLSRI
-521 TKLDRSVL
+521 TKLDQSVL
-529 PANMKS
+529 PANMKP

-548 KNSKEEPATIPPVSL
+548 QDNKEEPATIPPVSL
-563 TISGLTGLKELD
+563 KVSGLTGLKELD

-608 PGTENRQIFDVM
+608 PGTENRQIFDTM
-620 RSTVSNHVRS
+620 LSTVSNHVGS

-635 RFDKQKPTG
+635 KFDKQKPTG
-644 HYPTTYGTT
+644 HYPDTYGKT

-658 KAEGNIDLQSRLLF
+658 VANEKVDLQSQLLF

-689 AYQNQKIAGR
+689 AYQNQQIAGR
-699 NFVDPDYHYN
+699 SFVDSNYHYN

-714 YDNYTLTVTDSTLG
+714 YENYTVKVTDSTSG
-728 TTTDKRLATDK
+728 TTTDKTLATDK
-739 EETYNVDFFSPA
+739 EETYKVDFFSPA

-785 DSVNARKVFDGKI
+785 DSQAALKAFDGVI
-798 QSNLLTFDNQASIIF
+798 EYNPISTQNRASIIF
-813 EIKDPSL
+813 EMKDPSL
-820 AKYWRLFNDSSKDKD
+820 AKYWRLFNDSSKGED

-862 SGDWV
+862 SDDWQ
-867 TVSTYSGEEKVYSH
+867 TVSTYSGQEQVFSH
-881 SLDNISAKYWRVT
+881 ALDNISAKYWRVT
-894 VDTKGGQYSSPSL
+894 VDTKGGNYSWPSL

-915 PLPNADAIMKTVTAA
+915 PLPNADTIMETVTTA

-939 FPQQVLGELITK
+939 FSQKMLDELK
-951 EAAVE
+951 
-956 ASLTS
+956 
-961 KMFDIAVINTNVE
+961 
-974 ALKNVVDEC
+974 
-983 LAYDKNKETAFKA
+983 
-996 TEDYRAAVNRIKAER
+996 IK
-1011 VTAEEM
+1011 EM
-1017 AQFKDLTE
+1017 ALETS
-1025 KAAWLNSKIEAKL
+1025 LNSKIFDVTAIN
-1038 ADRGYDTDLMG
+1038 ANAG
-1049 LVDKLTPITE
+1049 V
-1059 ALKLFA
+1059 LKDCIEKRQLL
-1065 K
+1065 KK

>member
-1 MDKRLLVKRTLG
+1 MDKHLLVKRTLG
-13 CVCAATM
+13 CVCAATL
-20 MGATLVTHHDS
+20 MGAALATHHDS
-31 LNTVIAEEKT
+31 LNTVKAEEKT
-41 VQVQKELPFIDSL
+41 VQVQKELPSIDSL

-69 SKVGEASQK
+69 SKAGQESQK
-78 VKEILAKA
+78 GKEILAKA

-93 QALAEM
+93 QELAKM

-127 DPSEKDK
+127 DPTEKDK

-141 PKEVDLAFVFHD
+141 PKEVDLAFIFHD

-187 FLAGGDNSGIAEDA
+187 FLAGGDNSGIAEDT

-225 YNLDGLDVDI
+225 YNLDGLDVDV
-235 ERDSIPKVNG
+235 EHDSIPKVNG
-245 EVSDENL
+245 EASDENL
-252 KRSIHVFEEI
+252 KRSIDVFEEI

-270 ADKSRLFI
+270 VDKSRLFI

-341 YMVGF
+341 YMIGF
-346 SFYEEKAG
+346 SFYEERAG
-354 SGNLWYDINTRKD
+354 SGNLWYDINSRKD

-392 TGGVKGGIFSYA
+392 TGGIKGGIFSYA
-404 VDRDGVAHQPEK
+404 IDRDGVAHQPKQIAEK
-416 VAQQDKRS
+416 DK
-424 QMQVD
+424 QNVKNNQPQIP

-444 ALKQVML
+444 ALKTVML

-470 EAVIAQVGTRKGD
+470 EAVMAQVGTRKGD

-507 KKLSQLDLIGLSRI
+507 KKLAQLDLIGLSRI
-521 TKLDRSVL
+521 TKLDQSVL
-529 PANMKS
+529 PANMKP

-548 KNSKEEPATIPPVSL
+548 KDNKEEPATIPPVSL
-563 TISGLTGLKELD
+563 KVSGLTGLKELD

-608 PGTENRQIFDVM
+608 PGTQNRQIFDTM
-620 RSTVSNHVRS
+620 LSTVSNHVGS

-635 RFDKQKPTG
+635 KFDKQKPTG
-644 HYPTTYGTT
+644 HYPDTYGKT

-658 KAEGNIDLQSRLLF
+658 VANEKVDLQSQLLF

-689 AYQNQKIAGR
+689 AYQNHKIAGR
-699 NFVDPDYHYN
+699 SFVDSNYHYN

-714 YDNYTLTVTDSTLG
+714 YENYTAKVTDSTLG
-728 TTTDKRLATDK
+728 TTTDKTLATDK
-739 EETYNVDFFSPA
+739 EETYKVDFFSPA

-770 MVNLAE
+770 MVNLAA

-785 DSVNARKVFDGKI
+785 DSQAALKAFDGVI
-798 QSNLLTFDNQASIIF
+798 EYNPISTQNRASIIF
-813 EIKDPSL
+813 EMKDPSL
-820 AKYWRLFNDSSKDKD
+820 AKYWRLFNDSSKGKD

-842 LEVFTGQLNAEAD
+842 LEVFTGQLNAKAD

-862 SGDWV
+862 SDDWQ
-867 TVSTYSGEEKVYSH
+867 TVSTYSGQEQVFSH
-881 SLDNISAKYWRVT
+881 ALDNISAKYWRIT
-894 VDTKGGQYSSPSL
+894 VDNKKNQYGYVSL

-915 PLPNADAIMKTVTAA
+915 PLPNADTIMKTVTTA
-930 KELSQQKDK
+930 KGLSQQKDK
-939 FPQQVLGELITK
+939 FSQKMLDELK
-951 EAAVE
+951 
-956 ASLTS
+956 
-961 KMFDIAVINTNVE
+961 
-974 ALKNVVDEC
+974 
-983 LAYDKNKETAFKA
+983 
-996 TEDYRAAVNRIKAER
+996 IK
-1011 VTAEEM
+1011 EM
-1017 AQFKDLTE
+1017 ALETS
-1025 KAAWLNSKIEAKL
+1025 LNSKIFDVTAIN
-1038 ADRGYDTDLMG
+1038 ANAG
-1049 LVDKLTPITE
+1049 V
-1059 ALKLFA
+1059 LKDCIEKRQLL
-1065 K
+1065 KK

>member
-1 MDKRLLVKRTLG
+1 MDKHLLVKRTLG
-13 CVCAATM
+13 CVCAATL
-20 MGATLVTHHDS
+20 MGAALATHHDS
-31 LNTVIAEEKT
+31 LNTVKAEEKT
-41 VQVQKELPFIDSL
+41 VQVQKELPSIDSL

-69 SKVGEASQK
+69 SKEKVPEK
-78 VKEILAKA
+78 VKEILEKA

-93 QALAEM
+93 QELAKM
-99 KIPEKIPMKPLHGP
+99 KIPEKIPMKSLHGP

-127 DPSEKDK
+127 DPTEKDK

-141 PKEVDLAFVFHD
+141 PKEVDLAFIFHD

-187 FLAGGDNSGIAEDA
+187 FLAGGDNSGIAEDT

-225 YNLDGLDVDI
+225 YNLDGLDVDV
-235 ERDSIPKVNG
+235 EHDSIPKVNG
-245 EVSDENL
+245 KASDENL
-252 KRSIHVFEEI
+252 KRSIDVFEEI

-270 ADKSRLFI
+270 VDKSRLFI

-297 IDLLLVQVYG
+297 INLLLVQIYG
-307 ARGEQGEFQNDTK
+307 PQGEKGVFQNDTK
-320 LVTETPE
+320 LVTDTPE

-341 YMVGF
+341 YMIGF
-346 SFYEEKAG
+346 SFYEERAG
-354 SGNLWYDINTRKD
+354 SGNLWYDINSRKD
-367 EDTANGINTDITG
+367 DDKANGINTDITG

-404 VDRDGVAHQPEK
+404 IDRDGVAHQPEK

-424 QMQVD
+424 QTQVD

-444 ALKQVML
+444 ALKTVML

-470 EAVIAQVGTRKGD
+470 EAVMAQVRTRKGD

-507 KKLSQLDLIGLSRI
+507 KKLAQLDLIGLSRI
-521 TKLDRSVL
+521 TKLDQSVL
-529 PANMKS
+529 PANMKP

-548 KNSKEEPATIPPVSL
+548 QDNKEEPATIPPVSL
-563 TISGLTGLKELD
+563 KVSGLTGLKELD

-608 PGTENRQIFDVM
+608 PGTENRQIFDTM
-620 RSTVSNHVRS
+620 LSTVSNHVGS

-635 RFDKQKPTG
+635 KFDKQKPTG
-644 HYPTTYGTT
+644 HYPDTYGKT

-658 KAEGNIDLQSRLLF
+658 VANEKVDLQSQLLF

-689 AYQNQKIAGR
+689 AYQNQQIAGR
-699 NFVDPDYHYN
+699 SFVDSNYHYN

-714 YDNYTLTVTDSTLG
+714 YENYTVKVTDSTLG
-728 TTTDKRLATDK
+728 TTTDKTLATDK
-739 EETYNVDFFSPA
+739 EETYKVDFFSPA

-785 DSVNARKVFDGKI
+785 DPVNARKVFDSEI

-813 EIKDPSL
+813 EMKDPSL
-820 AKYWRLFNDSSKDKD
+820 AKYWRLFNDSSKGKD

-862 SGDWV
+862 SDDWQ
-867 TVSTYSGEEKVYSH
+867 TVSTYSGQEQVFSH
-881 SLDNISAKYWRVT
+881 ALDNISAKYWRIT
-894 VDTKGGQYSSPSL
+894 VDNKKNQYGCVSL

-915 PLPNADAIMKTVTAA
+915 PLPNADTIMKTVTTT
-930 KELSQQKDK
+930 KGLSQQKDK
-939 FPQQVLGELITK
+939 FSQKMLDELK
-951 EAAVE
+951 
-956 ASLTS
+956 
-961 KMFDIAVINTNVE
+961 
-974 ALKNVVDEC
+974 
-983 LAYDKNKETAFKA
+983 
-996 TEDYRAAVNRIKAER
+996 IK
-1011 VTAEEM
+1011 EM
-1017 AQFKDLTE
+1017 ALETS
-1025 KAAWLNSKIEAKL
+1025 LNSKIFDVTAIN
-1038 ADRGYDTDLMG
+1038 ANAG
-1049 LVDKLTPITE
+1049 V
-1059 ALKLFA
+1059 LKDCIEKRQLL
-1065 K
+1065 KK

>member
-1 MDKRLLVKRTLG
+1 MDKHLLVKRTLG
-13 CVCAATM
+13 CVCAATL
-20 MGATLVTHHDS
+20 MGAALATHHDS
-31 LNTVIAEEKT
+31 LNTVKAEEKT
-41 VQVQKELPFIDSL
+41 VQVQKELPSIDSL

-69 SKVGEASQK
+69 SKAGQESQK

-93 QALAEM
+93 QELAKM

-127 DPSEKDK
+127 DPTEKDK

-141 PKEVDLAFVFHD
+141 PKEVDLAFIFHD

-225 YNLDGLDVDI
+225 YNLDGLDVDV
-235 ERDSIPKVNG
+235 EHDSIPKVNG
-245 EVSDENL
+245 EASDENL
-252 KRSIHVFEEI
+252 KRSIDVFEEI

-270 ADKSRLFI
+270 TDKSRLFI

-297 IDLLLVQVYG
+297 INLLLVQVYG
-307 ARGEQGEFQNDTK
+307 SQGEKGVFQNDTK
-320 LVTETPE
+320 LVTDTPE

-341 YMVGF
+341 YMIGF
-346 SFYEEKAG
+346 SFYEENAQE
-354 SGNLWYDINTRKD
+354 GNLWYDISERK
-367 EDTANGINTDITG
+367 ESDTTGLSSSITA
-380 TRAERYARWQPK
+380 TRAERYAKWQPK

-404 VDRDGVAHQPEK
+404 IDRDGVAHQPKKYAKQKEFK
-416 VAQQDKRS
+416 DA
-424 QMQVD
+424 
-429 EITDNIFHSDYSVSK
+429 TDNIFHSDYSVSK
-444 ALKQVML
+444 ALKTVML

-470 EAVIAQVGTRKGD
+470 EAVMAQVGTRKGD

-507 KKLSQLDLIGLSRI
+507 KKLAQLDLIGLSRI
-521 TKLDRSVL
+521 TKLDQSVL
-529 PANMKS
+529 PANMKP

-548 KNSKEEPATIPPVSL
+548 KDNKEEPATIPPVSL
-563 TISGLTGLKELD
+563 KVSGLTGLKELD

-608 PGTENRQIFDVM
+608 PGTQNRQIFDTM
-620 RSTVSNHVRS
+620 LSTVSNHVGS

-635 RFDKQKPTG
+635 KFDKQKPTG
-644 HYPTTYGTT
+644 HYPDTYGKT

-658 KAEGNIDLQSRLLF
+658 VANEKVDLQSQLLF

-689 AYQNQKIAGR
+689 AYQNHKIAGR
-699 NFVDPDYHYN
+699 SFVDSNYHYN

-714 YDNYTLTVTDSTLG
+714 YENYTVKVTDSTLG
-728 TTTDKRLATDK
+728 TTTDKTLATDK
-739 EETYNVDFFSPA
+739 EETYKVDFFSPA

-770 MVNLAE
+770 MVNLAA
-776 GATVIGGSA
+776 GATVIKSEN
-785 DSVNARKVFDGKI
+785 DENAKKVFNGIMEYNPLSFNNK
-798 QSNLLTFDNQASIIF
+798 SSIIF
-813 EIKDPSL
+813 EMKDPSL
-820 AKYWRLFNDSSKDKD
+820 AKYWRLFNDSSKGKD

-862 SGDWV
+862 SDDWQ
-867 TVSTYSGEEKVYSH
+867 TVSTYSGQEQVFSH
-881 SLDNISAKYWRVT
+881 ALDNISAKYWRIT
-894 VDTKGGQYSSPSL
+894 VDNKKNQYGCVSL

-915 PLPNADAIMKTVTAA
+915 PLPNADTIMKTVTAA

-939 FPQQVLGELITK
+939 FSQKMLDELK
-951 EAAVE
+951 
-956 ASLTS
+956 
-961 KMFDIAVINTNVE
+961 
-974 ALKNVVDEC
+974 
-983 LAYDKNKETAFKA
+983 
-996 TEDYRAAVNRIKAER
+996 IK
-1011 VTAEEM
+1011 EM
-1017 AQFKDLTE
+1017 ALETS
-1025 KAAWLNSKIEAKL
+1025 LNSKIFDVTAIN
-1038 ADRGYDTDLMG
+1038 ANAG
-1049 LVDKLTPITE
+1049 V
-1059 ALKLFA
+1059 LKDCIEKRQLL
-1065 K
+1065 KK

>member
-1 MDKRLLVKRTLG
+1 MDKHLLVKRTLG
-13 CVCAATM
+13 CVCAATL
-20 MGATLVTHHDS
+20 MGAALATHHDS
-31 LNTVIAEEKT
+31 LNTVKAEEKT
-41 VQVQKELPFIDSL
+41 VQVQKELSSIDSL

-69 SKVGEASQK
+69 SKAGQESQK
-78 VKEILAKA
+78 GKEILAKA

-93 QALAEM
+93 QELAKM

-127 DPSEKDK
+127 DPTEKDK

-141 PKEVDLAFVFHD
+141 PKEVDLAFIFHD

-168 HVPKLNKQGTRV
+168 HVPKLNKRGTRV

-187 FLAGGDNSGIAEDA
+187 FLAGGDNSGIAEDT

-225 YNLDGLDVDI
+225 YNLDGLDVDV
-235 ERDSIPKVNG
+235 EHDSIPKVDKKEDTAG
-245 EVSDENL
+245 VE
-252 KRSIHVFEEI
+252 RSIQVFEEI

-297 IDLLLVQVYG
+297 INLLLVQVYG
-307 ARGEQGEFQNDTK
+307 SQGEKGGWEPVSNRPEKTM
-320 LVTETPE
+320 E

-341 YMVGF
+341 YMIGF
-346 SFYEEKAG
+346 SFYEERAG
-354 SGNLWYDINTRKD
+354 SGNLWYDINVED
-367 EDTANGINTDITG
+367 ESNPNIGKEIKG
-380 TRAERYARWQPK
+380 TRAERYAKWQPK

-404 VDRDGVAHQPEK
+404 VDRDGVAHPK
-416 VAQQDKRS
+416 KNGYKNPKL
-424 QMQVD
+424 
-429 EITDNIFHSDYSVSK
+429 DNIVTSDYSVSK
-444 ALKQVML
+444 ALKTVML

-470 EAVIAQVGTRKGD
+470 EAVMAQVGTRKGD

-507 KKLSQLDLIGLSRI
+507 KKLAQLDLIGLSCI
-521 TKLDRSVL
+521 TKLDQSVL
-529 PANMKS
+529 PANMKP

-548 KNSKEEPATIPPVSL
+548 KDNKEEPATIPPVSL
-563 TISGLTGLKELD
+563 KVSGLTGLKELD
-575 LSGFDRETLA
+575 LSDFDRETLA

-608 PGTENRQIFDVM
+608 PGTENRQIFDTM
-620 RSTVSNHVRS
+620 LSTVSNHVGS

-635 RFDKQKPTG
+635 KFDKQKPTG
-644 HYPTTYGTT
+644 HYPDTYGKT

-658 KAEGNIDLQSRLLF
+658 VAEGNIDLQSQLLF

-689 AYQNQKIAGR
+689 AYQNHKIAGR
-699 NFVDPDYHYN
+699 SFVDSNYHYN

-714 YDNYTLTVTDSTLG
+714 YENYTVKVTDSTLG
-728 TTTDKRLATDK
+728 TTTDKTLATDK
-739 EETYNVDFFSPA
+739 EETYKVDFFSPA

-770 MVNLAE
+770 MVSLAE

-785 DSVNARKVFDGKI
+785 DSQAALKAFDGVI
-798 QSNLLTFDNQASIIF
+798 EYNPISTQNRASIIF
-813 EIKDPSL
+813 EMKDPSL
-820 AKYWRLFNDSSKDKD
+820 AKYWRLFNDSSKGED

-862 SGDWV
+862 SDDWQ
-867 TVSTYSGEEKVYSH
+867 TVSTYSGQEQVFSH
-881 SLDNISAKYWRVT
+881 ALDNISAKYWRVT
-894 VDTKGGQYSSPSL
+894 VDTKGGNYSWPSL

-915 PLPNADAIMKTVTAA
+915 PLPNADTIMKTVTAA

-939 FPQQVLGELITK
+939 FSQKMLDELK
-951 EAAVE
+951 
-956 ASLTS
+956 
-961 KMFDIAVINTNVE
+961 
-974 ALKNVVDEC
+974 
-983 LAYDKNKETAFKA
+983 
-996 TEDYRAAVNRIKAER
+996 IK
-1011 VTAEEM
+1011 EM
-1017 AQFKDLTE
+1017 ALETS
-1025 KAAWLNSKIEAKL
+1025 LNSKIFDVTAIN
-1038 ADRGYDTDLMG
+1038 ANAG
-1049 LVDKLTPITE
+1049 V
-1059 ALKLFA
+1059 LKDCIEKRQLL
-1065 K
+1065 KK

>member
-1 MDKRLLVKRTLG
+1 MDKHLLVKRTLG
-13 CVCAATM
+13 CVCAATL
-20 MGATLVTHHDS
+20 MGAALATHHDS
-31 LNTVIAEEKT
+31 LNTVKAEEKT
-41 VQVQKELPFIDSL
+41 VQVQKELSSIDSL

-69 SKVGEASQK
+69 SKEKVPEK

-93 QALAEM
+93 QELTKM

-127 DPSEKDK
+127 DPTEKDK

-141 PKEVDLAFVFHD
+141 PKEVDLAFIFHD

-187 FLAGGDNSGIAEDA
+187 FLAGGDNSGIAEDT

-225 YNLDGLDVDI
+225 YNLDGLDVDV
-235 ERDSIPKVNG
+235 EHDSIPKVNG
-245 EVSDENL
+245 KASDENL
-252 KRSIHVFEEI
+252 KRSIDVFEEI

-270 ADKSRLFI
+270 VDKSRLFI

-341 YMVGF
+341 YMIGF
-346 SFYEEKAG
+346 SFYEERAG
-354 SGNLWYDINTRKD
+354 SGNLWYDINSRKD
-367 EDTANGINTDITG
+367 DDKANGINTDITG

-404 VDRDGVAHQPEK
+404 IDRDGVAHQPKQIAEK
-416 VAQQDKRS
+416 DK
-424 QMQVD
+424 QNVKNNQPQIP

-444 ALKQVML
+444 ALKTVML

-470 EAVIAQVGTRKGD
+470 EAVMAQVGTRKGD

-507 KKLSQLDLIGLSRI
+507 KKLAQLDLIGLSRI
-521 TKLDRSVL
+521 TKLDQSVL
-529 PANMKS
+529 PANMKP

-548 KNSKEEPATIPPVSL
+548 KDNKEEPATIPPVSL
-563 TISGLTGLKELD
+563 KVSGLTGLKELD

-608 PGTENRQIFDVM
+608 PGTENRQIFDTM
-620 RSTVSNHVRS
+620 LSTISNHVGS

-635 RFDKQKPTG
+635 KFDKQKPTG
-644 HYPTTYGTT
+644 HYPDTYGKT

-658 KAEGNIDLQSRLLF
+658 VAEGNIDLQSQLLF

-689 AYQNQKIAGR
+689 AYQNHKIAGR
-699 NFVDPDYHYN
+699 SFVDSNYHYN

-714 YDNYTLTVTDSTLG
+714 YENYTVKVTDSTLG
-728 TTTDKRLATDK
+728 TTTDKTLATDK
-739 EETYNVDFFSPA
+739 EETYKVDFFSPA

-785 DSVNARKVFDGKI
+785 DSQAALKAFDGVI
-798 QSNLLTFDNQASIIF
+798 EYNPISTQNRASIIF
-813 EIKDPSL
+813 EMKDPSL
-820 AKYWRLFNDSSKDKD
+820 AKYWRLFNDSSKGED

-862 SGDWV
+862 SDDWQ
-867 TVSTYSGEEKVYSH
+867 TVSTYSGQEQVFSH
-881 SLDNISAKYWRVT
+881 ALDNISAKYWRVT
-894 VDTKGGQYSSPSL
+894 VDTKGGNYSWPSL

-915 PLPNADAIMKTVTAA
+915 PLPNADTIMKTVTTA

-939 FPQQVLGELITK
+939 FSQKILDELK
-951 EAAVE
+951 
-956 ASLTS
+956 
-961 KMFDIAVINTNVE
+961 
-974 ALKNVVDEC
+974 
-983 LAYDKNKETAFKA
+983 
-996 TEDYRAAVNRIKAER
+996 IK
-1011 VTAEEM
+1011 EM
-1017 AQFKDLTE
+1017 ALETS
-1025 KAAWLNSKIEAKL
+1025 LNSKIFDVTAID
-1038 ADRGYDTDLMG
+1038 ANAG
-1049 LVDKLTPITE
+1049 V
-1059 ALKLFA
+1059 LKDCIEKRQLL
-1065 K
+1065 KK

>member
-1 MDKRLLVKRTLG
+1 MDKHLLVKRTLG
-13 CVCAATM
+13 CVCAATL
-20 MGATLVTHHDS
+20 MGAALATHHDS
-31 LNTVIAEEKT
+31 LNTVKAEEKT
-41 VQVQKELPFIDSL
+41 VQVQKELPSIDSL

-69 SKVGEASQK
+69 SKAGQESQK
-78 VKEILAKA
+78 GKEILAKA

-93 QALAEM
+93 QELAKM

-127 DPSEKDK
+127 DPTEKDK

-141 PKEVDLAFVFHD
+141 PKEVDLAFIFHD

-187 FLAGGDNSGIAEDA
+187 FLAGGDNSGIAEDT

-225 YNLDGLDVDI
+225 YNLDGLDVDV
-235 ERDSIPKVNG
+235 EHDSIPKVDKKEDTAG
-245 EVSDENL
+245 VE
-252 KRSIHVFEEI
+252 RSIQVFEEI

-307 ARGEQGEFQNDTK
+307 ARGEQGEFQNDTR

-341 YMVGF
+341 YMIGF
-346 SFYEEKAG
+346 SFYEERAG
-354 SGNLWYDINTRKD
+354 SGNLWYDINSRKD
-367 EDTANGINTDITG
+367 EDKANGINTDITG

-404 VDRDGVAHQPEK
+404 IDRDGVAHQPKQIAEK
-416 VAQQDKRS
+416 DK
-424 QMQVD
+424 QNVKNNQPQIP

-444 ALKQVML
+444 ALKTVML

-470 EAVIAQVGTRKGD
+470 EAVMAQVGTRKGD

-507 KKLSQLDLIGLSRI
+507 KKLAQLDLIGLSRI
-521 TKLDRSVL
+521 TKLDQSVL
-529 PANMKS
+529 PANMKP

-548 KNSKEEPATIPPVSL
+548 KDSKEEPATIPPVSL
-563 TISGLTGLKELD
+563 KVSGLTGLKELD

-608 PGTENRQIFDVM
+608 PGTENRQIFDTM
-620 RSTVSNHVRS
+620 LSTVSNHVGS
-630 NEQTV
+630 NKQTV
-635 RFDKQKPTG
+635 KFDKQKPTG
-644 HYPTTYGTT
+644 HYPDTYGKT

-658 KAEGNIDLQSRLLF
+658 VANEKVDLQSQLLF

-689 AYQNQKIAGR
+689 AYQNQQIAGR
-699 NFVDPDYHYN
+699 SFVDSNYHYN

-714 YDNYTLTVTDSTLG
+714 YENYTVKVTDSTLG
-728 TTTDKRLATDK
+728 TTTDKTLATDK
-739 EETYNVDFFSPA
+739 EETYKVDFFSPA

-758 TAKVIVGDEKTM
+758 TAKVIIGDEKTM

-785 DSVNARKVFDGKI
+785 DKEMSRNVFDGSLGGDR
-798 QSNLLTFDNQASIIF
+798 SNLLGMSGPKSTIIF
-813 EIKDPSL
+813 NLKESGIVKHWRFFNDRARSPQNPAEDIQEIKLQVFDSE
-820 AKYWRLFNDSSKDKD
+820 KYDIETLLKTPNQFDKD
-835 DYIKEAK
+835 DYWIT
-842 LEVFTGQLNAEAD
+842 VD
-855 VKTSLEK
+855 SYK
-862 SGDWV
+862 SKSE
-867 TVSTYSGEEKVYSH
+867 TVNNYDQVLKM
-881 SLDNISAKYWRVT
+881 NSAKYWRVT
-894 VDTKGGQYSSPSL
+894 VDTKGGNYSWPSL

-915 PLPNADAIMKTVTAA
+915 PLPNADTIMKTVTAA
-930 KELSQQKDK
+930 KGLSQQKDK
-939 FPQQVLGELITK
+939 FSQKMLDELK
-951 EAAVE
+951 
-956 ASLTS
+956 
-961 KMFDIAVINTNVE
+961 
-974 ALKNVVDEC
+974 
-983 LAYDKNKETAFKA
+983 
-996 TEDYRAAVNRIKAER
+996 IK
-1011 VTAEEM
+1011 EM
-1017 AQFKDLTE
+1017 ALETS
-1025 KAAWLNSKIEAKL
+1025 LNSKIFDVTAIN
-1038 ADRGYDTDLMG
+1038 ANAG
-1049 LVDKLTPITE
+1049 V
-1059 ALKLFA
+1059 LKDCIEKRQLL
-1065 K
+1065 KK

>member
-1 MDKRLLVKRTLG
+1 MDKHLLVKRTLG
-13 CVCAATM
+13 CVCAATL
-20 MGATLVTHHDS
+20 MGAALATHHDS
-31 LNTVIAEEKT
+31 LNTVKAEEKT
-41 VQVQKELPFIDSL
+41 VQVQKELSSIDSL

-69 SKVGEASQK
+69 SKAGQESQK

-93 QALAEM
+93 QELAKM

-127 DPSEKDK
+127 DPTEKDK

-141 PKEVDLAFVFHD
+141 PKEVDLAFIFHD

-187 FLAGGDNSGIAEDA
+187 FLAGGDNSGIAEDT

-225 YNLDGLDVDI
+225 YNLDGLDVDV
-235 ERDSIPKVNG
+235 EHDSIPKVNG
-245 EVSDENL
+245 KASDENL
-252 KRSIHVFEEI
+252 KRSIQVFEEI

-270 ADKSRLFI
+270 VDKSRLFI

-307 ARGEQGEFQNDTK
+307 ARGEQGEFQNDTR

-341 YMVGF
+341 YMIGF
-346 SFYEEKAG
+346 SFYEERAG
-354 SGNLWYDINTRKD
+354 SGNLWYDINVED
-367 EDTANGINTDITG
+367 ESNPNVGKEIKG
-380 TRAERYARWQPK
+380 TRAERYAKWQPK

-404 VDRDGVAHQPEK
+404 VDRDGVAHPK
-416 VAQQDKRS
+416 KNGYKNPKL
-424 QMQVD
+424 
-429 EITDNIFHSDYSVSK
+429 DNIVTSDYSVSK
-444 ALKQVML
+444 ALKTVML

-470 EAVIAQVGTRKGD
+470 EAVMAQVGTRKGD

-507 KKLSQLDLIGLSRI
+507 KKLAQLDLIGLSRI
-521 TKLDRSVL
+521 TKLDQSVL
-529 PANMKS
+529 PANMKP

-548 KNSKEEPATIPPVSL
+548 KDNKEEPATIPPVSL
-563 TISGLTGLKELD
+563 KVSGLTGLKELD

-585 GLDAATLTSLEK
+585 GLDAATLTFLEK

-608 PGTENRQIFDVM
+608 PGTENRQIFDTM
-620 RSTVSNHVRS
+620 LSTVSNHVGS

-635 RFDKQKPTG
+635 KFDKQKPTG
-644 HYPTTYGTT
+644 HYPDTYGKT

-658 KAEGNIDLQSRLLF
+658 VANEKVDLQSQLLF

-689 AYQNQKIAGR
+689 AYQNHKIAGR
-699 NFVDPDYHYN
+699 SFVDSNYHYN

-714 YDNYTLTVTDSTLG
+714 YENYTVKVTDSTLG
-728 TTTDKRLATDK
+728 TTTDKTLATDK
-739 EETYNVDFFSPA
+739 EETYKVDFFSPA

-770 MVNLAE
+770 MVNLAA
-776 GATVIGGSA
+776 GATVIKSEN
-785 DSVNARKVFDGKI
+785 DENAKKVFNGIMEYNPLSFNNK
-798 QSNLLTFDNQASIIF
+798 SSIIF
-813 EIKDPSL
+813 EMKDPSL
-820 AKYWRLFNDSSKDKD
+820 AKYWRLFNDSSKGKD

-862 SGDWV
+862 SDDWQ
-867 TVSTYSGEEKVYSH
+867 TVSTYSGQEQVFSH
-881 SLDNISAKYWRVT
+881 ALDNISAKYWRIT
-894 VDTKGGQYSSPSL
+894 VDTKGGNYSWPSL

-915 PLPNADAIMKTVTAA
+915 PLPNADTIMKTVTAA
-930 KELSQQKDK
+930 KGLSQQKDK
-939 FPQQVLGELITK
+939 FSQKMLDELK
-951 EAAVE
+951 
-956 ASLTS
+956 
-961 KMFDIAVINTNVE
+961 
-974 ALKNVVDEC
+974 
-983 LAYDKNKETAFKA
+983 
-996 TEDYRAAVNRIKAER
+996 IK
-1011 VTAEEM
+1011 EM
-1017 AQFKDLTE
+1017 ALETS
-1025 KAAWLNSKIEAKL
+1025 LNSKIFDVTAIN
-1038 ADRGYDTDLMG
+1038 ANAG
-1049 LVDKLTPITE
+1049 V
-1059 ALKLFA
+1059 LKDCIEKRQLLN

>member
-1 MDKRLLVKRTLG
+1 MDKHLLVKRTLG
-13 CVCAATM
+13 CVCAATL
-20 MGATLVTHHDS
+20 MGAALETHHDS
-31 LNTVIAEEKT
+31 LNTVKAEEKT
-41 VQVQKELPFIDSL
+41 VQVQKELPSIDSL

-69 SKVGEASQK
+69 SKEKVPEK

-93 QALAEM
+93 QELTKM

-127 DPSEKDK
+127 DPTEKDK

-141 PKEVDLAFVFHD
+141 PKEVDLAFIFHD

-187 FLAGGDNSGIAEDA
+187 FLAGGDNSGIAEDT

-225 YNLDGLDVDI
+225 YNLDGLDVDV
-235 ERDSIPKVNG
+235 EHDSIPKVDKKEDTAG
-245 EVSDENL
+245 VE
-252 KRSIHVFEEI
+252 RSIQVFEEI

-297 IDLLLVQVYG
+297 INLLLVQVYG
-307 ARGEQGEFQNDTK
+307 SQGEKGVFQNDTK
-320 LVTETPE
+320 LVTDTPE

-341 YMVGF
+341 YMIGF
-346 SFYEEKAG
+346 SFYEERAG
-354 SGNLWYDINTRKD
+354 SGNLWYDINSRKD
-367 EDTANGINTDITG
+367 EDKANGINTDITG

-404 VDRDGVAHQPEK
+404 IDRDGVAHQPEK

-424 QMQVD
+424 QTQVD

-444 ALKQVML
+444 ALKTVML

-470 EAVIAQVGTRKGD
+470 EAVMAQVGTRKGD

-507 KKLSQLDLIGLSRI
+507 KKLAQLDLIGLSRI
-521 TKLDRSVL
+521 TKLDQSVL
-529 PANMKS
+529 PANMKP

-548 KNSKEEPATIPPVSL
+548 KDSKEEPATIPPVSL
-563 TISGLTGLKELD
+563 KVSGLTGLKELD

-608 PGTENRQIFDVM
+608 PGTENRQIFDTM
-620 RSTVSNHVRS
+620 LSTVSNHVGS
-630 NEQTV
+630 NKQTV
-635 RFDKQKPTG
+635 KFDKQKPTG
-644 HYPTTYGTT
+644 HYPDTYGKT

-658 KAEGNIDLQSRLLF
+658 VANEKVDLQSQLLF

-689 AYQNQKIAGR
+689 AYQNQQIAGR
-699 NFVDPDYHYN
+699 SFVDSNYHYN

-714 YDNYTLTVTDSTLG
+714 YENYTVKVTDSTLG
-728 TTTDKRLATDK
+728 TTTDKTLATDK
-739 EETYNVDFFSPA
+739 EETYKVDFFSPA

-758 TAKVIVGDEKTM
+758 TAKVIIGDEKTM

-785 DSVNARKVFDGKI
+785 DSQAALKAFDGVI
-798 QSNLLTFDNQASIIF
+798 EYNPISTQNRASIIF
-813 EIKDPSL
+813 EMKDPSL
-820 AKYWRLFNDSSKDKD
+820 AKYWRLFNDSSKGED

-862 SGDWV
+862 SDDWQ
-867 TVSTYSGEEKVYSH
+867 TVSTYSGQEQVFSH
-881 SLDNISAKYWRVT
+881 ALDNISAKYWRIT
-894 VDTKGGQYSSPSL
+894 VDNKKNQYGYVSL

-915 PLPNADAIMKTVTAA
+915 PLPNADTIMKTVTIA
-930 KELSQQKDK
+930 KGLSQQKDK
-939 FPQQVLGELITK
+939 FSQKMLDELK
-951 EAAVE
+951 
-956 ASLTS
+956 
-961 KMFDIAVINTNVE
+961 
-974 ALKNVVDEC
+974 
-983 LAYDKNKETAFKA
+983 
-996 TEDYRAAVNRIKAER
+996 IK
-1011 VTAEEM
+1011 EM
-1017 AQFKDLTE
+1017 ALETS
-1025 KAAWLNSKIEAKL
+1025 LNSKIFDVTAIN
-1038 ADRGYDTDLMG
+1038 ANAG
-1049 LVDKLTPITE
+1049 V
-1059 ALKLFA
+1059 LKDCIEKRQLL
-1065 K
+1065 KK

>member
-1 MDKRLLVKRTLG
+1 MDKHLLVKRTLG
-13 CVCAATM
+13 CVCAATL
-20 MGATLVTHHDS
+20 MGAALATHHDS
-31 LNTVIAEEKT
+31 LNTVKAEEKT
-41 VQVQKELPFIDSL
+41 VQVQKELSSIDSL

-69 SKVGEASQK
+69 SKEKVPEK

-93 QALAEM
+93 QELTKM

-127 DPSEKDK
+127 DPTEKDK

-141 PKEVDLAFVFHD
+141 PKEVDLAFIFHD

-187 FLAGGDNSGIAEDA
+187 FLAGGDNSGIAEDT

-225 YNLDGLDVDI
+225 YNLDGLDVDV
-235 ERDSIPKVNG
+235 EHDSIPKVNG
-245 EVSDENL
+245 KASDENL
-252 KRSIHVFEEI
+252 KRSIDVFEEI

-270 ADKSRLFI
+270 VDKSRLFI

-341 YMVGF
+341 YMIGF
-346 SFYEEKAG
+346 SFYEERAG
-354 SGNLWYDINTRKD
+354 SGNLWYDINSRKD
-367 EDTANGINTDITG
+367 DDKANGINTDITG

-404 VDRDGVAHQPEK
+404 IDRDGVAHQPKQIAEK
-416 VAQQDKRS
+416 DK
-424 QMQVD
+424 QNVKNNQPQIP

-444 ALKQVML
+444 ALKTVML

-470 EAVIAQVGTRKGD
+470 EAVMAQVGTRKGD

-507 KKLSQLDLIGLSRI
+507 KKLAQLDLIGLSRI
-521 TKLDRSVL
+521 TKLDQSVL
-529 PANMKS
+529 PANMKP

-548 KNSKEEPATIPPVSL
+548 KDNKEEPATIPPVSL
-563 TISGLTGLKELD
+563 KVSGLTGLKELD

-585 GLDAATLTSLEK
+585 GLDAATLTSSEK

-608 PGTENRQIFDVM
+608 PGTENRQIFDTM
-620 RSTVSNHVRS
+620 LSTISNHVGS

-635 RFDKQKPTG
+635 KFDKQKPTG
-644 HYPTTYGTT
+644 HYPDTYGKT

-658 KAEGNIDLQSRLLF
+658 VAEGNIDLQSQLLF

-689 AYQNQKIAGR
+689 AYQNHKIAGR
-699 NFVDPDYHYN
+699 SFVDSNYHYN

-714 YDNYTLTVTDSTLG
+714 YENYTVKVTDSTLG
-728 TTTDKRLATDK
+728 TTTDKTLATDK
-739 EETYNVDFFSPA
+739 EETYKVDFFSPA

-785 DSVNARKVFDGKI
+785 DSQAALKAFDGVI
-798 QSNLLTFDNQASIIF
+798 EYNPISTQNRASIIF
-813 EIKDPSL
+813 EMKDPSL
-820 AKYWRLFNDSSKDKD
+820 AKYWRLFNDSSKGED

-862 SGDWV
+862 SDDWQ
-867 TVSTYSGEEKVYSH
+867 TVSTYSGQEQVFSH
-881 SLDNISAKYWRVT
+881 ALDNISAKYWRVT
-894 VDTKGGQYSSPSL
+894 VDTKGGNYSWPSL

-915 PLPNADAIMKTVTAA
+915 PLPNADTIMKTVTTA

-939 FPQQVLGELITK
+939 FSQKILDELK
-951 EAAVE
+951 
-956 ASLTS
+956 
-961 KMFDIAVINTNVE
+961 
-974 ALKNVVDEC
+974 
-983 LAYDKNKETAFKA
+983 
-996 TEDYRAAVNRIKAER
+996 IK
-1011 VTAEEM
+1011 EM
-1017 AQFKDLTE
+1017 ALETS
-1025 KAAWLNSKIEAKL
+1025 LNSKIFDVTAID
-1038 ADRGYDTDLMG
+1038 ANAG
-1049 LVDKLTPITE
+1049 V
-1059 ALKLFA
+1059 LKDCIEKRQLL
-1065 K
+1065 KK

>member
-1 MDKRLLVKRTLG
+1 MDKHLLVKRTLG
-13 CVCAATM
+13 CVCAATL
-20 MGATLVTHHDS
+20 MGAALATHHDS
-31 LNTVIAEEKT
+31 LNTVKAEEKT
-41 VQVQKELPFIDSL
+41 VQVQKELSSIDSL

-69 SKVGEASQK
+69 SKEKVPEK

-93 QALAEM
+93 QELTKM
-99 KIPEKIPMKPLHGP
+99 KIPEKIPMKPLHDP

-127 DPSEKDK
+127 DPTEKDK

-141 PKEVDLAFVFHD
+141 PKEVDLAFIFHD

-187 FLAGGDNSGIAEDA
+187 FLAGGDNSGIAEDT

-225 YNLDGLDVDI
+225 YNLDGLDVDV
-235 ERDSIPKVNG
+235 EHDSIPKVNG
-245 EVSDENL
+245 KASDENL
-252 KRSIHVFEEI
+252 KRSIDVFEEI

-270 ADKSRLFI
+270 ADKSCLFI

-341 YMVGF
+341 YMIGF
-346 SFYEEKAG
+346 SFYEERAG
-354 SGNLWYDINTRKD
+354 SGNLWYDINSRKD
-367 EDTANGINTDITG
+367 EDKANGINTDITG

-392 TGGVKGGIFSYA
+392 TGGIKGGIFSYA
-404 VDRDGVAHQPEK
+404 IDRDGVAHQPKQIAEK
-416 VAQQDKRS
+416 DK
-424 QMQVD
+424 QNVKNNQPQIP

-444 ALKQVML
+444 ALKTVML

-470 EAVIAQVGTRKGD
+470 EAVMAQVGTRKGD

-507 KKLSQLDLIGLSRI
+507 KKLAQLDLIGLSRI

-529 PANMKS
+529 PANMKP

-548 KNSKEEPATIPPVSL
+548 KDNKEEPATIPPVSL
-563 TISGLTGLKELD
+563 KVSGLTGLKELD

-608 PGTENRQIFDVM
+608 PGTENRQIFDTM
-620 RSTVSNHVRS
+620 LSTVSNHVGS

-635 RFDKQKPTG
+635 KFEKQKPTG
-644 HYPTTYGTT
+644 HYPDTYGKT

-658 KAEGNIDLQSRLLF
+658 VAEGNIDLQSQLLF

-689 AYQNQKIAGR
+689 AYQNHKIAGR
-699 NFVDPDYHYN
+699 SFVDSNYHYN

-714 YDNYTLTVTDSTLG
+714 YENYTVKVTDSTLG
-728 TTTDKRLATDK
+728 TTTDKTLATDK
-739 EETYNVDFFSPA
+739 EETYKVDFFSPA

-770 MVNLAE
+770 MVNLAA
-776 GATVIGGSA
+776 GATVIKSEN
-785 DSVNARKVFDGKI
+785 DENAKKVFNGIMEYNPLSFNNK
-798 QSNLLTFDNQASIIF
+798 SSIIF
-813 EIKDPSL
+813 EMKDPSL
-820 AKYWRLFNDSSKDKD
+820 AKYWRLFNDNSKGKD

-862 SGDWV
+862 SDDWQ
-867 TVSTYSGEEKVYSH
+867 TVSTYSGQEQVFSH
-881 SLDNISAKYWRVT
+881 ALDNISTKYWRIT
-894 VDTKGGQYSSPSL
+894 VDNKKNQYGYVSL

-915 PLPNADAIMKTVTAA
+915 PLPNADTIMKTVTAA

-939 FPQQVLGELITK
+939 FSQKMLDELK
-951 EAAVE
+951 
-956 ASLTS
+956 
-961 KMFDIAVINTNVE
+961 
-974 ALKNVVDEC
+974 
-983 LAYDKNKETAFKA
+983 
-996 TEDYRAAVNRIKAER
+996 IK
-1011 VTAEEM
+1011 EM
-1017 AQFKDLTE
+1017 ALETS
-1025 KAAWLNSKIEAKL
+1025 LNSKIFDVTAIN
-1038 ADRGYDTDLMG
+1038 ANAG
-1049 LVDKLTPITE
+1049 V
-1059 ALKLFA
+1059 LKDCIEKRQLL
-1065 K
+1065 KK

>member
-1 MDKRLLVKRTLG
+1 MDKHLLVKRTLG
-13 CVCAATM
+13 CVCAATL
-20 MGATLVTHHDS
+20 MGAALATHHDS
-31 LNTVIAEEKT
+31 LNTVKAEEKT
-41 VQVQKELPFIDSL
+41 VQVQKELPSIDSL

-69 SKVGEASQK
+69 SKAGQESQK
-78 VKEILAKA
+78 GKEILAKA

-93 QALAEM
+93 QELAKM

-127 DPSEKDK
+127 DPTEKDK

-141 PKEVDLAFVFHD
+141 PKEVDLAFIFHD

-187 FLAGGDNSGIAEDA
+187 FLAGGDNSGIAEDT

-225 YNLDGLDVDI
+225 YNLDGLDVDV
-235 ERDSIPKVNG
+235 EHDSIPKVNG
-245 EVSDENL
+245 EASDENL
-252 KRSIHVFEEI
+252 KRSIDVFEEI

-270 ADKSRLFI
+270 VDKSRLFI

-341 YMVGF
+341 YMIGF
-346 SFYEEKAG
+346 SFYEERAG
-354 SGNLWYDINTRKD
+354 SGNLWYDINSRKD

-392 TGGVKGGIFSYA
+392 TGGIKGGIFSYA
-404 VDRDGVAHQPEK
+404 IDRDGVAHQPKQIAEK
-416 VAQQDKRS
+416 DK
-424 QMQVD
+424 QNVKNNQPQIP

-444 ALKQVML
+444 ALKTVML

-470 EAVIAQVGTRKGD
+470 EAVMAQVGTRKGD

-507 KKLSQLDLIGLSRI
+507 KKLAQLDLIGLSRI
-521 TKLDRSVL
+521 TKLDQSVL
-529 PANMKS
+529 PANMKP

-548 KNSKEEPATIPPVSL
+548 KDNKEEPATIPPVSL
-563 TISGLTGLKELD
+563 KVSGLTGLKELD

-608 PGTENRQIFDVM
+608 PGTQNRQIFDTM
-620 RSTVSNHVRS
+620 LSTVSNHVGS

-635 RFDKQKPTG
+635 KFDKQKPTG
-644 HYPTTYGTT
+644 HYPDTYGKT

-658 KAEGNIDLQSRLLF
+658 VANEKVDLQSQLLF

-689 AYQNQKIAGR
+689 AYQNHKIAGR
-699 NFVDPDYHYN
+699 SFVDSNYHYN

-714 YDNYTLTVTDSTLG
+714 YENYTVKVTDSTLG
-728 TTTDKRLATDK
+728 TTTDKTLATDK
-739 EETYNVDFFSPA
+739 EETYKVDFFSPA

-770 MVNLAE
+770 MVNLAA
-776 GATVIGGSA
+776 GATVIKSEN
-785 DSVNARKVFDGKI
+785 DENAKKVFNGIMEYNPLSFNNK
-798 QSNLLTFDNQASIIF
+798 SSIIF
-813 EIKDPSL
+813 EMKDPSL
-820 AKYWRLFNDSSKDKD
+820 AKYWRLFNDSSKGKD

-862 SGDWV
+862 SDDWQ
-867 TVSTYSGEEKVYSH
+867 TVSTYSGQEQVFSH
-881 SLDNISAKYWRVT
+881 ALDNISAKYWRIT
-894 VDTKGGQYSSPSL
+894 VDNKKNQYGCVSL

-915 PLPNADAIMKTVTAA
+915 PLPNADTIMKTVTTA
-930 KELSQQKDK
+930 KGLSQQKDK
-939 FPQQVLGELITK
+939 FSQKMLDELK
-951 EAAVE
+951 
-956 ASLTS
+956 
-961 KMFDIAVINTNVE
+961 
-974 ALKNVVDEC
+974 
-983 LAYDKNKETAFKA
+983 
-996 TEDYRAAVNRIKAER
+996 IK
-1011 VTAEEM
+1011 EM
-1017 AQFKDLTE
+1017 ALETS
-1025 KAAWLNSKIEAKL
+1025 LNSKIFDVTAINANAGVLKDCIEKRQL
-1038 ADRGYDTDLMG
+1038 LKKINKVTFLDSNIQI
-1049 LVDKLTPITE
+1049 KLTKCDYDKGLLELINQKTKN
-1059 ALKLFA
+1059 LR
-1065 K
+1065 

>member
-1 MDKRLLVKRTLG
+1 MDKHLLVKRTLG
-13 CVCAATM
+13 CVCAATL
-20 MGATLVTHHDS
+20 MGAALATHHDS
-31 LNTVIAEEKT
+31 LNTVKAEEKT
-41 VQVQKELPFIDSL
+41 VQVQKELSSIDSL

-69 SKVGEASQK
+69 SKEKVPEK

-93 QALAEM
+93 QELTKM

-127 DPSEKDK
+127 DPTEKDK

-141 PKEVDLAFVFHD
+141 PKEVDLAFIFHD

-187 FLAGGDNSGIAEDA
+187 FLAGGDNSGIAEDT

-225 YNLDGLDVDI
+225 YNLDGLDVDV
-235 ERDSIPKVNG
+235 EHDSIPKVDKKEDTAG
-245 EVSDENL
+245 VE
-252 KRSIHVFEEI
+252 RSIQVFEEI

-297 IDLLLVQVYG
+297 INLLLVQVYG
-307 ARGEQGEFQNDTK
+307 SQGEKGVFQNDTK
-320 LVTETPE
+320 LVTDTPE

-341 YMVGF
+341 YMIGF
-346 SFYEEKAG
+346 SFYEERAG
-354 SGNLWYDINTRKD
+354 SGNLWYDINSRKD
-367 EDTANGINTDITG
+367 EDKANGINTDITG

-404 VDRDGVAHQPEK
+404 IDRDGVAHQPEK

-424 QMQVD
+424 QTQVD

-444 ALKQVML
+444 ALKTVML

-470 EAVIAQVGTRKGD
+470 EAVMAQVGTRKGD

-507 KKLSQLDLIGLSRI
+507 KKLAQLDLIGLSRI

-529 PANMKS
+529 PANMKP

-548 KNSKEEPATIPPVSL
+548 KDNKEEPATIPPVSL
-563 TISGLTGLKELD
+563 KVSGLTGLKELD

-608 PGTENRQIFDVM
+608 PGTENRQIFDTM
-620 RSTVSNHVRS
+620 LSTVSNHVGS

-635 RFDKQKPTG
+635 KFDKQKPTG
-644 HYPTTYGTT
+644 HYPDTYGKT

-658 KAEGNIDLQSRLLF
+658 VAEGNIDLQSQLLF

-689 AYQNQKIAGR
+689 AYQNHKIAGR
-699 NFVDPDYHYN
+699 SFVDSNYHYN

-714 YDNYTLTVTDSTLG
+714 YENYTVKVTDSTLG
-728 TTTDKRLATDK
+728 TTTDKTLATDK
-739 EETYNVDFFSPA
+739 EETYKVDFFSPA

-785 DSVNARKVFDGKI
+785 DPVNARKVFDSEI

-813 EIKDPSL
+813 EMKNPSL
-820 AKYWRLFNDSSKDKD
+820 AKYWRLFNDSSKDKK

-862 SGDWV
+862 SDDWQ
-867 TVSTYSGEEKVYSH
+867 TVSTYSGQEQVFSH
-881 SLDNISAKYWRVT
+881 ALDNISAKYWRIT
-894 VDTKGGQYSSPSL
+894 VDNKKNQYGYVSL

-915 PLPNADAIMKTVTAA
+915 PLPNADTIMKTVTIA
-930 KELSQQKDK
+930 KGLSQQKDK
-939 FPQQVLGELITK
+939 FSQKMLDELK
-951 EAAVE
+951 
-956 ASLTS
+956 
-961 KMFDIAVINTNVE
+961 
-974 ALKNVVDEC
+974 
-983 LAYDKNKETAFKA
+983 
-996 TEDYRAAVNRIKAER
+996 IK
-1011 VTAEEM
+1011 EM
-1017 AQFKDLTE
+1017 ALETS
-1025 KAAWLNSKIEAKL
+1025 LNSKIFDVTAIN
-1038 ADRGYDTDLMG
+1038 ANAG
-1049 LVDKLTPITE
+1049 V
-1059 ALKLFA
+1059 LKDCIEKRQLL
-1065 K
+1065 KK

>member
-1 MDKRLLVKRTLG
+1 MDKHLLVKRTLG
-13 CVCAATM
+13 CVCAATL
-20 MGATLVTHHDS
+20 MGAALATHHDS
-31 LNTVIAEEKT
+31 LNTVKAEEKT
-41 VQVQKELPFIDSL
+41 VQVQKELSSIDSL

-69 SKVGEASQK
+69 SKAGQESQK

-93 QALAEM
+93 QELAKM

-127 DPSEKDK
+127 DPTEKDK

-141 PKEVDLAFVFHD
+141 PKEVDLAFIFHD

-187 FLAGGDNSGIAEDA
+187 FLAGGDNSGIAEDT

-225 YNLDGLDVDI
+225 YNLDGLDVDV
-235 ERDSIPKVNG
+235 EHDSIPKVDKKEDTAG
-245 EVSDENL
+245 VE
-252 KRSIHVFEEI
+252 RSIQVFEEI

-307 ARGEQGEFQNDTK
+307 ARGEKGVFQNDTK
-320 LVTETPE
+320 LVTDTPE

-341 YMVGF
+341 YMIGF
-346 SFYEEKAG
+346 SFYEERAG
-354 SGNLWYDINTRKD
+354 SGNLWYDINSRKD
-367 EDTANGINTDITG
+367 DDKANGINTDITG

-404 VDRDGVAHQPEK
+404 IDRDGVAHQPEK

-424 QMQVD
+424 QTQVD

-444 ALKQVML
+444 ALKTVML

-470 EAVIAQVGTRKGD
+470 EAVMAQVGTRKGD

-507 KKLSQLDLIGLSRI
+507 KKLAQLDLIGLSRI
-521 TKLDRSVL
+521 TKLDQSVL
-529 PANMKS
+529 PANMKP

-548 KNSKEEPATIPPVSL
+548 QDNKEEPATIPPVSL
-563 TISGLTGLKELD
+563 KVSGLTGLKELD

-608 PGTENRQIFDVM
+608 PGTENRQIFDTM
-620 RSTVSNHVRS
+620 LSTVSNHVGS

-635 RFDKQKPTG
+635 KFDKQKPTG
-644 HYPTTYGTT
+644 HYPDAYGKT

-658 KAEGNIDLQSRLLF
+658 VAEGNIDLQSQLLF

-689 AYQNQKIAGR
+689 AYQNHKIAGR
-699 NFVDPDYHYN
+699 SFVDSNYHYN

-714 YDNYTLTVTDSTLG
+714 YENYTVKVTDSTLG
-728 TTTDKRLATDK
+728 TTTDKTLATDK
-739 EETYNVDFFSPA
+739 EETYKVDFFSPA

-770 MVNLAE
+770 MVNLAQ

-785 DSVNARKVFDGKI
+785 DPVNARKVFDSEI

-813 EIKDPSL
+813 EMKNPSL
-820 AKYWRLFNDSSKDKD
+820 AKYWRLFNDSSKDKK

-862 SGDWV
+862 SDDWQ
-867 TVSTYSGEEKVYSH
+867 TVSTYSGQEQVFSH
-881 SLDNISAKYWRVT
+881 ALDNISAKYWRIT
-894 VDTKGGQYSSPSL
+894 VDTKGENYSWPSL

-915 PLPNADAIMKTVTAA
+915 PLPNADTIMKTVTTA

-939 FPQQVLGELITK
+939 FSQKMLDELK
-951 EAAVE
+951 
-956 ASLTS
+956 
-961 KMFDIAVINTNVE
+961 
-974 ALKNVVDEC
+974 
-983 LAYDKNKETAFKA
+983 
-996 TEDYRAAVNRIKAER
+996 IK
-1011 VTAEEM
+1011 EM
-1017 AQFKDLTE
+1017 ALETS
-1025 KAAWLNSKIEAKL
+1025 LNSKIFDVTAIN
-1038 ADRGYDTDLMG
+1038 ANAG
-1049 LVDKLTPITE
+1049 V
-1059 ALKLFA
+1059 LKDCIEKRQLL
-1065 K
+1065 KK

>member
-1 MDKRLLVKRTLG
+1 MDKHLLVKRTLG
-13 CVCAATM
+13 CVCAATL
-20 MGATLVTHHDS
+20 MGAALATHHDS
-31 LNTVIAEEKT
+31 LNTVKAEEKT
-41 VQVQKELPFIDSL
+41 VQVQKELPSIDSL

-69 SKVGEASQK
+69 SKAGQESQK
-78 VKEILAKA
+78 GKEILAKA

-93 QALAEM
+93 QELAKM

-127 DPSEKDK
+127 DPTEKDK

-141 PKEVDLAFVFHD
+141 PKEVDLAFIFHD

-187 FLAGGDNSGIAEDA
+187 FLAGGDNSGIAEDT

-225 YNLDGLDVDI
+225 YNLDGLDVDV
-235 ERDSIPKVNG
+235 EHDSIPKVDKKEDTAG
-245 EVSDENL
+245 VE
-252 KRSIHVFEEI
+252 RSIQVFEEI

-297 IDLLLVQVYG
+297 INLLLVQVYG
-307 ARGEQGEFQNDTK
+307 SQGEKGGWEPVSNRPEKTM
-320 LVTETPE
+320 E

-341 YMVGF
+341 YMIGF
-346 SFYEEKAG
+346 SFYEERAG
-354 SGNLWYDINTRKD
+354 SGNLWYDINVED
-367 EDTANGINTDITG
+367 ESNPNIGKEIKG
-380 TRAERYARWQPK
+380 TRAERYAKWQPK

-404 VDRDGVAHQPEK
+404 VDRDGVAHPK
-416 VAQQDKRS
+416 KNGYKNPKL
-424 QMQVD
+424 
-429 EITDNIFHSDYSVSK
+429 DNIVTSDYSVSK
-444 ALKQVML
+444 ALKTVML

-470 EAVIAQVGTRKGD
+470 EAVMAQVGTRKGD

-507 KKLSQLDLIGLSRI
+507 KKLAQLDLIGLSCI
-521 TKLDRSVL
+521 TKLDQSVL
-529 PANMKS
+529 PANMKP

-548 KNSKEEPATIPPVSL
+548 KDNKEEPATIPPVSL
-563 TISGLTGLKELD
+563 KVSGLTGLKELD
-575 LSGFDRETLA
+575 LSDFDRETLA

-608 PGTENRQIFDVM
+608 PGTENRQIFDTM
-620 RSTVSNHVRS
+620 LSTVSNHVGS

-635 RFDKQKPTG
+635 KFDKQKPTG
-644 HYPTTYGTT
+644 HYPDTYGKT

-658 KAEGNIDLQSRLLF
+658 VAEGNIDLQSQLLF

-689 AYQNQKIAGR
+689 AYQNHKIAGR
-699 NFVDPDYHYN
+699 SFVDSNYHYN

-714 YDNYTLTVTDSTLG
+714 YGNYTVKVTDSTLG
-728 TTTDKRLATDK
+728 TTTDKTLATDK
-739 EETYNVDFFSPA
+739 EETYKVDFFSPA

-785 DSVNARKVFDGKI
+785 DSQAALKAFDGVI
-798 QSNLLTFDNQASIIF
+798 EYNPISTQNRASIIF
-813 EIKDPSL
+813 EMKDPSL
-820 AKYWRLFNDSSKDKD
+820 AKYWRLFNDSSKGED

-862 SGDWV
+862 SDDWQ
-867 TVSTYSGEEKVYSH
+867 TVSTYSGQEQVFSH
-881 SLDNISAKYWRVT
+881 ALDNISAKYWRVT
-894 VDTKGGQYSSPSL
+894 VDTKGGNYSWPSL

-915 PLPNADAIMKTVTAA
+915 PLPNADTIMKTVTAA

-939 FPQQVLGELITK
+939 FSQKMLDELK
-951 EAAVE
+951 
-956 ASLTS
+956 
-961 KMFDIAVINTNVE
+961 
-974 ALKNVVDEC
+974 
-983 LAYDKNKETAFKA
+983 
-996 TEDYRAAVNRIKAER
+996 IK
-1011 VTAEEM
+1011 EM
-1017 AQFKDLTE
+1017 ALETS
-1025 KAAWLNSKIEAKL
+1025 LNSKIFDVTAIN
-1038 ADRGYDTDLMG
+1038 ANAG
-1049 LVDKLTPITE
+1049 V
-1059 ALKLFA
+1059 LKDCIEKRQLL
-1065 K
+1065 KK

>member
-1 MDKRLLVKRTLG
+1 MDKHLLVKRTLG
-13 CVCAATM
+13 CVCAATL
-20 MGATLVTHHDS
+20 MGAALATHHDS
-31 LNTVIAEEKT
+31 LNTVKAEEKT
-41 VQVQKELPFIDSL
+41 VQVQKELSSIDSL

-69 SKVGEASQK
+69 SKAGQESQK

-93 QALAEM
+93 QELAKM

-127 DPSEKDK
+127 DPTEKDK

-141 PKEVDLAFVFHD
+141 PKEVDLAFIFHD

-187 FLAGGDNSGIAEDA
+187 FLAGGDNSGIAEDT

-225 YNLDGLDVDI
+225 YNLDGLDVDV
-235 ERDSIPKVNG
+235 EHDSIPKVNG
-245 EVSDENL
+245 EASDENL
-252 KRSIHVFEEI
+252 KRSIDVFEEI

-297 IDLLLVQVYG
+297 INLLLVQVYG
-307 ARGEQGEFQNDTK
+307 SQGEKGGWEPVSNRPEKTM
-320 LVTETPE
+320 E

-341 YMVGF
+341 YMIGF
-346 SFYEEKAG
+346 SFYEERAG
-354 SGNLWYDINTRKD
+354 SGNLWYDINVED
-367 EDTANGINTDITG
+367 ESNPNIGKEIKG
-380 TRAERYARWQPK
+380 TRAERYAKWQPK

-404 VDRDGVAHQPEK
+404 VDRDGVAHPK
-416 VAQQDKRS
+416 KNGYKNPKL
-424 QMQVD
+424 
-429 EITDNIFHSDYSVSK
+429 DNIVTSDYSVSK
-444 ALKQVML
+444 ALKTVML

-470 EAVIAQVGTRKGD
+470 EAVMAQVGTRKGD

-507 KKLSQLDLIGLSRI
+507 KKLAQLDLIGLSRI
-521 TKLDRSVL
+521 TKLDQSVL
-529 PANMKS
+529 PANMKP

-548 KNSKEEPATIPPVSL
+548 KDNKEEPATIPPVSL
-563 TISGLTGLKELD
+563 KVSGLTGLKELD

-608 PGTENRQIFDVM
+608 PGTENRQIFDTM
-620 RSTVSNHVRS
+620 LSTVSNHVGS
-630 NEQTV
+630 NKQTV
-635 RFDKQKPTG
+635 KFDNQKPTG
-644 HYPTTYGTT
+644 HYPDTYGKT

-658 KAEGNIDLQSRLLF
+658 VANEKVDLQSQLLF

-689 AYQNQKIAGR
+689 AYQNHKIAGR
-699 NFVDPDYHYN
+699 SFVDSNYHYN

-714 YDNYTLTVTDSTLG
+714 YENYTVKVTDSTLG
-728 TTTDKRLATDK
+728 TTTDKTLATDK
-739 EETYNVDFFSPA
+739 EETYKVDFFSPA

-770 MVNLAE
+770 MVNLAA
-776 GATVIGGSA
+776 GATVIKSEN
-785 DSVNARKVFDGKI
+785 DENAKKVFNGI
-798 QSNLLTFDNQASIIF
+798 MEYNPISTQNRASIIF
-813 EIKDPSL
+813 EMKDPSL
-820 AKYWRLFNDSSKDKD
+820 AKYWRLFNNSSKGED

-862 SGDWV
+862 SDDWQ
-867 TVSTYSGEEKVYSH
+867 TVSTYSGQEQVFSH
-881 SLDNISAKYWRVT
+881 ALDNISAKYWRIT
-894 VDTKGGQYSSPSL
+894 VDNKKNQYGYVSL

-915 PLPNADAIMKTVTAA
+915 PLPNADTIMKTVTTA
-930 KELSQQKDK
+930 KGLSQQKDK
-939 FPQQVLGELITK
+939 FSQKMLDELK
-951 EAAVE
+951 
-956 ASLTS
+956 
-961 KMFDIAVINTNVE
+961 
-974 ALKNVVDEC
+974 
-983 LAYDKNKETAFKA
+983 
-996 TEDYRAAVNRIKAER
+996 IK
-1011 VTAEEM
+1011 EM
-1017 AQFKDLTE
+1017 ALETS
-1025 KAAWLNSKIEAKL
+1025 LNSKIFDVTAIN
-1038 ADRGYDTDLMG
+1038 ANAG
-1049 LVDKLTPITE
+1049 V
-1059 ALKLFA
+1059 LKDCIEKRQLL
-1065 K
+1065 KK

>member
-1 MDKRLLVKRTLG
+1 MDKHLLVKRTLG
-13 CVCAATM
+13 CVCAATL
-20 MGATLVTHHDS
+20 MGAALATHHDS
-31 LNTVIAEEKT
+31 LNTVKAEEKT
-41 VQVQKELPFIDSL
+41 VQVQKELPSIDSL

-69 SKVGEASQK
+69 SKEKVPEK
-78 VKEILAKA
+78 VKEILEKA

-93 QALAEM
+93 QELAKM
-99 KIPEKIPMKPLHGP
+99 KIPEKIPMKPLHDP

-127 DPSEKDK
+127 DPTEKDK

-141 PKEVDLAFVFHD
+141 PKEVDLAFIFHD

-187 FLAGGDNSGIAEDA
+187 FLAGGDNSGIAEDT

-225 YNLDGLDVDI
+225 YNLDGLDVDV
-235 ERDSIPKVNG
+235 EHDSIPKVNG
-245 EVSDENL
+245 KASDENL
-252 KRSIHVFEEI
+252 KRSIDVFEEI

-307 ARGEQGEFQNDTK
+307 ARGEQGEFQNDTR

-341 YMVGF
+341 YMIGF
-346 SFYEEKAG
+346 SFYEERAG
-354 SGNLWYDINTRKD
+354 SGNLWYDINSRKD
-367 EDTANGINTDITG
+367 EDKANGINTDITG

-404 VDRDGVAHQPEK
+404 IDRDGVAHQPEK

-424 QMQVD
+424 QTQVD

-444 ALKQVML
+444 ALKTVML

-470 EAVIAQVGTRKGD
+470 EAVMAQVGTRKGD

-507 KKLSQLDLIGLSRI
+507 KKLAQLDLIGLSRI
-521 TKLDRSVL
+521 TKLDQSVL
-529 PANMKS
+529 PANMKP

-548 KNSKEEPATIPPVSL
+548 KDNKEEPATIPPVSL
-563 TISGLTGLKELD
+563 KVSGLTGLKALD

-608 PGTENRQIFDVM
+608 PGTENRQIFDTM
-620 RSTVSNHVRS
+620 LSTVSNHVGS

-635 RFDKQKPTG
+635 KFDKQKPTG
-644 HYPTTYGTT
+644 HYPDTYGKT

-658 KAEGNIDLQSRLLF
+658 VAEGNIDLQSQLLF

-689 AYQNQKIAGR
+689 AYQNHKIAGR
-699 NFVDPDYHYN
+699 SFVDSNYHYN

-714 YDNYTLTVTDSTLG
+714 YENYTVKVTDSTLG
-728 TTTDKRLATDK
+728 TTTDKTLATDK
-739 EETYNVDFFSPA
+739 EETYKVDFFSPA

-770 MVNLAE
+770 MVNLAA
-776 GATVIGGSA
+776 GATVIKSEN
-785 DSVNARKVFDGKI
+785 DENAKKVFNGI
-798 QSNLLTFDNQASIIF
+798 MEYNPISTQNRASIIF
-813 EIKDPSL
+813 EMKDPSL
-820 AKYWRLFNDSSKDKD
+820 AKYWRLFNDSSKDKK

-862 SGDWV
+862 SDDWQ
-867 TVSTYSGEEKVYSH
+867 TVSTYSGQEQVFSH
-881 SLDNISAKYWRVT
+881 ALDNISAKYWRIT
-894 VDTKGGQYSSPSL
+894 VDTKGGNYSWPSL

-915 PLPNADAIMKTVTAA
+915 PLPNADTIMKTVTTA
-930 KELSQQKDK
+930 KGLSQQKDK
-939 FPQQVLGELITK
+939 FSQKMLDELK
-951 EAAVE
+951 
-956 ASLTS
+956 
-961 KMFDIAVINTNVE
+961 
-974 ALKNVVDEC
+974 
-983 LAYDKNKETAFKA
+983 
-996 TEDYRAAVNRIKAER
+996 IK
-1011 VTAEEM
+1011 EM
-1017 AQFKDLTE
+1017 ALETS
-1025 KAAWLNSKIEAKL
+1025 LNSKIFDVTAIN
-1038 ADRGYDTDLMG
+1038 ANAG
-1049 LVDKLTPITE
+1049 V
-1059 ALKLFA
+1059 LKDCIEKRQLL
-1065 K
+1065 KK

>member
-1 MDKRLLVKRTLG
+1 MDKHLLVKRTLG
-13 CVCAATM
+13 CVCAATL
-20 MGATLVTHHDS
+20 MGAALATHHDS
-31 LNTVIAEEKT
+31 LNTVKAEEKT
-41 VQVQKELPFIDSL
+41 VQVQKELPSIDSL

-69 SKVGEASQK
+69 SKAGQESQK
-78 VKEILAKA
+78 GKEILAKA

-93 QALAEM
+93 QELAKM

-127 DPSEKDK
+127 DPTEKDK

-141 PKEVDLAFVFHD
+141 PKEVDLAFIFHD

-187 FLAGGDNSGIAEDA
+187 FLAGGDNSGIAEDT

-225 YNLDGLDVDI
+225 YNLDGLDVD
-235 ERDSIPKVNG
+235 EEHDSIPKVNG
-245 EVSDENL
+245 EASDENL
-252 KRSIHVFEEI
+252 KRSIDVFEEI

-270 ADKSRLFI
+270 VDKSRLFI

-341 YMVGF
+341 YMIGF
-346 SFYEEKAG
+346 SFYEERAG
-354 SGNLWYDINTRKD
+354 SGNLWYDINSRKD

-392 TGGVKGGIFSYA
+392 TGGIKGGIFSYA
-404 VDRDGVAHQPEK
+404 IDRDGVAHQPKQIAEK
-416 VAQQDKRS
+416 DK
-424 QMQVD
+424 QNVKNNQPQIP

-444 ALKQVML
+444 ALKTVML

-470 EAVIAQVGTRKGD
+470 EAVMAQVGTRKGD

-507 KKLSQLDLIGLSRI
+507 KKLAQLDLIGLSRI
-521 TKLDRSVL
+521 TKLDQSVL
-529 PANMKS
+529 PANMKP

-548 KNSKEEPATIPPVSL
+548 KDNKEEPATIPPVSL
-563 TISGLTGLKELD
+563 KVSGLTGLKELD

-608 PGTENRQIFDVM
+608 PGTQNRQIFDTM
-620 RSTVSNHVRS
+620 LSTVSNHVGS

-635 RFDKQKPTG
+635 KFDKQKPTG
-644 HYPTTYGTT
+644 HYPDTYGKT

-658 KAEGNIDLQSRLLF
+658 VANEKVDLQSQLLF

-689 AYQNQKIAGR
+689 AYQNHKIAGR
-699 NFVDPDYHYN
+699 SFVDSNYHYN

-714 YDNYTLTVTDSTLG
+714 YENYTVKVTDSTLG
-728 TTTDKRLATDK
+728 TTTDKTLATDK
-739 EETYNVDFFSPA
+739 EETYKVDFFSPA

-770 MVNLAE
+770 MVNLAA
-776 GATVIGGSA
+776 GATVIKSEN
-785 DSVNARKVFDGKI
+785 DENAKKVFNGIMEYNPLSFNNK
-798 QSNLLTFDNQASIIF
+798 SSIIF
-813 EIKDPSL
+813 EMKDPSL
-820 AKYWRLFNDSSKDKD
+820 AKYWRLFNDSSKGKD

-862 SGDWV
+862 SDDWQ
-867 TVSTYSGEEKVYSH
+867 TVSTYSGQEQVFSH
-881 SLDNISAKYWRVT
+881 ALDNISAKYWRIT
-894 VDTKGGQYSSPSL
+894 VDNKKNQYGCVSL

-915 PLPNADAIMKTVTAA
+915 PLPNADTIMKTVTTA
-930 KELSQQKDK
+930 KGLSQQKDK
-939 FPQQVLGELITK
+939 FSQKMLDELK
-951 EAAVE
+951 
-956 ASLTS
+956 
-961 KMFDIAVINTNVE
+961 
-974 ALKNVVDEC
+974 
-983 LAYDKNKETAFKA
+983 
-996 TEDYRAAVNRIKAER
+996 IK
-1011 VTAEEM
+1011 EM
-1017 AQFKDLTE
+1017 ALETS
-1025 KAAWLNSKIEAKL
+1025 LNSKIFDVTAIN
-1038 ADRGYDTDLMG
+1038 ANAG
-1049 LVDKLTPITE
+1049 V
-1059 ALKLFA
+1059 LKDCIEKRQLL
-1065 K
+1065 KK

>member
-1 MDKRLLVKRTLG
+1 MDKHLLVKRTLG
-13 CVCAATM
+13 CVCAATL
-20 MGATLVTHHDS
+20 MGAALATHHDS
-31 LNTVIAEEKT
+31 LNTVKAEEKT
-41 VQVQKELPFIDSL
+41 VQVQKELPSIDSL

-69 SKVGEASQK
+69 SKEKVPEK
-78 VKEILAKA
+78 VKEILEKA

-93 QALAEM
+93 QELAKM
-99 KIPEKIPMKPLHGP
+99 KIPEKIPMKPLRGP

-127 DPSEKDK
+127 DPTEKDK

-141 PKEVDLAFVFHD
+141 PKEVDLAFIFHD

-187 FLAGGDNSGIAEDA
+187 FLAGGDNSGIAEDT

-225 YNLDGLDVDI
+225 YNLDGLDVDV
-235 ERDSIPKVNG
+235 EHDSIPKVDKKEDTAG
-245 EVSDENL
+245 VE
-252 KRSIHVFEEI
+252 RSIQVFEEI

-297 IDLLLVQVYG
+297 INLLLVQVYG
-307 ARGEQGEFQNDTK
+307 SQGEKGVFQNDTK
-320 LVTETPE
+320 LVTDTPE

-341 YMVGF
+341 YMIGF
-346 SFYEEKAG
+346 SFYEERAG
-354 SGNLWYDINTRKD
+354 SGNLWYDINSRKD
-367 EDTANGINTDITG
+367 EDKANGINTDITG

-404 VDRDGVAHQPEK
+404 IDRDGVAHQPEK
-416 VAQQDKRS
+416 VAQQDKRR
-424 QMQVD
+424 QTQVD

-444 ALKQVML
+444 ALKTVML

-470 EAVIAQVGTRKGD
+470 EAVMAQVGTRKGD

-507 KKLSQLDLIGLSRI
+507 KKLAQLDLIGLSRI
-521 TKLDRSVL
+521 TKLDQSVL
-529 PANMKS
+529 PANMKP

-548 KNSKEEPATIPPVSL
+548 KDNKEEPATIPPVSL
-563 TISGLTGLKELD
+563 KVSGLTGLKELD

-608 PGTENRQIFDVM
+608 PGTENRQIFDTM
-620 RSTVSNHVRS
+620 LSTVSNHVGS

-635 RFDKQKPTG
+635 KFDKQKPTG
-644 HYPTTYGTT
+644 HYPDTYGKT

-658 KAEGNIDLQSRLLF
+658 VAEGNIDLQSQLLF

-689 AYQNQKIAGR
+689 AYQNHKIAGR
-699 NFVDPDYHYN
+699 SFVDSNYHYN

-714 YDNYTLTVTDSTLG
+714 YENYTVKVTDSTLG
-728 TTTDKRLATDK
+728 TTTDKTLATDK
-739 EETYNVDFFSPA
+739 EETYKVDFFSPA

-770 MVNLAE
+770 MVNLAA
-776 GATVIGGSA
+776 GATVIKSEN
-785 DSVNARKVFDGKI
+785 DENAKKVFNGI
-798 QSNLLTFDNQASIIF
+798 MEYNPISTQNRASIIF
-813 EIKDPSL
+813 EMKDPSL
-820 AKYWRLFNDSSKDKD
+820 AKYWRLFNDSSKDKK

-862 SGDWV
+862 SDDWQ
-867 TVSTYSGEEKVYSH
+867 TVSTYSGQEQVFSH
-881 SLDNISAKYWRVT
+881 ALDNISAKYWRIT
-894 VDTKGGQYSSPSL
+894 VDTKGGNYSWPSL

-915 PLPNADAIMKTVTAA
+915 PLPNADTIMKTVTTA
-930 KELSQQKDK
+930 KGLSQQKDK
-939 FPQQVLGELITK
+939 FSQKMLDELK
-951 EAAVE
+951 
-956 ASLTS
+956 
-961 KMFDIAVINTNVE
+961 
-974 ALKNVVDEC
+974 
-983 LAYDKNKETAFKA
+983 
-996 TEDYRAAVNRIKAER
+996 IK
-1011 VTAEEM
+1011 EM
-1017 AQFKDLTE
+1017 ALETS
-1025 KAAWLNSKIEAKL
+1025 LNSKIFDVTAIN
-1038 ADRGYDTDLMG
+1038 ANAG
-1049 LVDKLTPITE
+1049 V
-1059 ALKLFA
+1059 LKDCIEKRQLL
-1065 K
+1065 KK

>member
-1 MDKRLLVKRTLG
+1 MDKHLLVKRTLG
-13 CVCAATM
+13 CVCAATL
-20 MGATLVTHHDS
+20 MGAALATHHDS
-31 LNTVIAEEKT
+31 LNTVKAEEKT
-41 VQVQKELPFIDSL
+41 VQVQKELPSIDSL

-69 SKVGEASQK
+69 SKEKVPEK
-78 VKEILAKA
+78 VKEILEKA

-93 QALAEM
+93 QELAKM

-127 DPSEKDK
+127 DPTEKDK

-141 PKEVDLAFVFHD
+141 PKEVDLAFIFHD

-187 FLAGGDNSGIAEDA
+187 FLAGGDNSGIAEDT

-225 YNLDGLDVDI
+225 YNLDGLDVDV
-235 ERDSIPKVNG
+235 EHDSIPKVNG
-245 EVSDENL
+245 KASDENL
-252 KRSIHVFEEI
+252 KRSIDVFEEI

-270 ADKSRLFI
+270 VDKSRLFI

-297 IDLLLVQVYG
+297 INLLLVQVYG
-307 ARGEQGEFQNDTK
+307 SQGEKGVFQNDTK
-320 LVTETPE
+320 LVTDTPE

-341 YMVGF
+341 YMIGF
-346 SFYEEKAG
+346 SFYEERAG
-354 SGNLWYDINTRKD
+354 SGNLWYDINSRKD
-367 EDTANGINTDITG
+367 EDKANGINTDITG

-404 VDRDGVAHQPEK
+404 IDRDGVAHQPEK
-416 VAQQDKRS
+416 VAQQDKRR
-424 QMQVD
+424 QTQVD

-444 ALKQVML
+444 ALKTVML

-470 EAVIAQVGTRKGD
+470 EAVMAQVGTRKGD

-507 KKLSQLDLIGLSRI
+507 KKLAQLDLIGLSRI

-529 PANMKS
+529 PANMKP

-548 KNSKEEPATIPPVSL
+548 KDNKEEPATIPPVSL
-563 TISGLTGLKELD
+563 KVSGLTGLKELD

-608 PGTENRQIFDVM
+608 PGTQNRQIFDTM
-620 RSTVSNHVRS
+620 LSTVSNHVGS

-635 RFDKQKPTG
+635 KFDKQKPTG
-644 HYPTTYGTT
+644 HYPDTYGKT

-658 KAEGNIDLQSRLLF
+658 VANEKVDLQSQLLF

-689 AYQNQKIAGR
+689 AYQNHKIAGR
-699 NFVDPDYHYN
+699 SFVDSNYHYN

-714 YDNYTLTVTDSTLG
+714 YENYTVKVTDSTLG
-728 TTTDKRLATDK
+728 TTTDKTLATDK
-739 EETYNVDFFSPA
+739 EETYKVDFFSPA

-776 GATVIGGSA
+776 GATVIKSEN
-785 DSVNARKVFDGKI
+785 DENAKKVFNGI
-798 QSNLLTFDNQASIIF
+798 MEYNPISTQNRASIIF
-813 EIKDPSL
+813 EMKDPSL
-820 AKYWRLFNDSSKDKD
+820 AKYWRLFNDSSKDKK

-862 SGDWV
+862 SDDWQ
-867 TVSTYSGEEKVYSH
+867 TVSTYSGQEQVFSH
-881 SLDNISAKYWRVT
+881 ALDNISAKYWRIT
-894 VDTKGGQYSSPSL
+894 VDTKGGNYSWPSL

-915 PLPNADAIMKTVTAA
+915 PLPNADTIMKTVTIA
-930 KELSQQKDK
+930 KGLSQQKDK
-939 FPQQVLGELITK
+939 FSQKMLDELK
-951 EAAVE
+951 
-956 ASLTS
+956 
-961 KMFDIAVINTNVE
+961 
-974 ALKNVVDEC
+974 
-983 LAYDKNKETAFKA
+983 
-996 TEDYRAAVNRIKAER
+996 IK
-1011 VTAEEM
+1011 EM
-1017 AQFKDLTE
+1017 ALETS
-1025 KAAWLNSKIEAKL
+1025 LNSKIFDVTAIN
-1038 ADRGYDTDLMG
+1038 ANAG
-1049 LVDKLTPITE
+1049 V
-1059 ALKLFA
+1059 LKDCIEKRQLL
-1065 K
+1065 KK

>member
-1 MDKRLLVKRTLG
+1 MDKHLLVKRTLG
-13 CVCAATM
+13 CVCAATL
-20 MGATLVTHHDS
+20 MGAALATHHDS
-31 LNTVIAEEKT
+31 LNTVKAEEKT
-41 VQVQKELPFIDSL
+41 VQVQKELSSIDSL

-69 SKVGEASQK
+69 SKAGQESQK

-93 QALAEM
+93 QELAKM

-127 DPSEKDK
+127 DPTEKDK

-141 PKEVDLAFVFHD
+141 PKEVDLAFIFHD

-187 FLAGGDNSGIAEDA
+187 FLAGGDNSGIAEDT

-225 YNLDGLDVDI
+225 YNLDGLDVDV
-235 ERDSIPKVNG
+235 EHDSIPKVNG
-245 EVSDENL
+245 KASDENL
-252 KRSIHVFEEI
+252 KRSIQVFEEI

-270 ADKSRLFI
+270 VDKSRLFI

-307 ARGEQGEFQNDTK
+307 ARGEQGEFQNDTR

-341 YMVGF
+341 YMIGF
-346 SFYEEKAG
+346 SFYEERAG
-354 SGNLWYDINTRKD
+354 SGNLWYDINVED
-367 EDTANGINTDITG
+367 ESNPNVGKEIKG
-380 TRAERYARWQPK
+380 TRAERYAKWQPK

-404 VDRDGVAHQPEK
+404 VDRDGVAHPK
-416 VAQQDKRS
+416 KNGYKNPKL
-424 QMQVD
+424 
-429 EITDNIFHSDYSVSK
+429 DNIVTSDYSVSK
-444 ALKQVML
+444 ALKTVML

-470 EAVIAQVGTRKGD
+470 EAVMAQVGTRKGD

-507 KKLSQLDLIGLSRI
+507 KKLAQLDLIGLSRI
-521 TKLDRSVL
+521 TKLDQSVL
-529 PANMKS
+529 PANMKP

-548 KNSKEEPATIPPVSL
+548 KDNKEEPATIPPVSL
-563 TISGLTGLKELD
+563 KVSGLTGLKELD

-608 PGTENRQIFDVM
+608 PGTENRQIFDTM
-620 RSTVSNHVRS
+620 LSTISNHVGS

-635 RFDKQKPTG
+635 KFDKQKPTG
-644 HYPTTYGTT
+644 HYPDTYGKT

-658 KAEGNIDLQSRLLF
+658 VANEKVDLQSQLLF

-689 AYQNQKIAGR
+689 AYQNHKIAGR
-699 NFVDPDYHYN
+699 SFVDSNYHYN

-714 YDNYTLTVTDSTLG
+714 YENYTVKVTDSTLG
-728 TTTDKRLATDK
+728 TTTDKTLATDK
-739 EETYNVDFFSPA
+739 EETYKVDFFSPA

-770 MVNLAE
+770 MVNLAA
-776 GATVIGGSA
+776 GATVIKSEN
-785 DSVNARKVFDGKI
+785 DENAKKVFNGIMEYNPLSFNNK
-798 QSNLLTFDNQASIIF
+798 SSIIF
-813 EIKDPSL
+813 EMKDPSL
-820 AKYWRLFNDSSKDKD
+820 AKYWRLFNDNSKGKD

-862 SGDWV
+862 SDDWQ
-867 TVSTYSGEEKVYSH
+867 TVSTYSGQEQVFSH
-881 SLDNISAKYWRVT
+881 ALDNISAKYWRIT
-894 VDTKGGQYSSPSL
+894 VDNKKNQYGYVSL

-915 PLPNADAIMKTVTAA
+915 PLPNADTIMKTVTAA

-939 FPQQVLGELITK
+939 FSQKMLDELK
-951 EAAVE
+951 
-956 ASLTS
+956 
-961 KMFDIAVINTNVE
+961 
-974 ALKNVVDEC
+974 
-983 LAYDKNKETAFKA
+983 
-996 TEDYRAAVNRIKAER
+996 IK
-1011 VTAEEM
+1011 EM
-1017 AQFKDLTE
+1017 ALETS
-1025 KAAWLNSKIEAKL
+1025 LNSKIFDVTAIN
-1038 ADRGYDTDLMG
+1038 ANAG
-1049 LVDKLTPITE
+1049 V
-1059 ALKLFA
+1059 LKDCIEKRQLL
-1065 K
+1065 KK